1 MIMQHVD
8 PYVPTAATSSPNLG
22 FAVRAEGTVTIN
34 GNSDFD
40 GDPLDL
46 SDDALIYAGNGF
58 TINGR
63 PALPVQLDEF
73 GQPVLDG
80 NGRPLLVEN
89 AVAVSANYSTLNAPN
104 NTYGNLVPPQIVEE
118 QVVGVPDFD
127 TLKAE
132 TLGDQIPAGTTP
144 IDFNPYQNPLNNAAD
159 WAQHFP
165 AGGTPEQPT
174 VVKVSGWGLNIP
186 GGVTIENTV
195 IELENGY
202 LNFNGNGHQL
212 NNVTLVTHN
221 GGMNLGNIQGTD
233 LTILSSQSINMNG
246 GARFGGTSL
255 IATGNNQSIN
265 FNGAT
270 QTTDSDDVLT
280 VISQR
285 DITFNGSTDTRGHF
299 LSVNNFT
306 LNGNSTIYGSIGAK
320 GNVIFN
326 GNATV
331 IGLGPTTPS
340 NTAPT
345 DLALDTPSISEN
357 VAANSVVGQF
367 TTTDP
372 DAGDTFI
379 YSLVPGSGDTDNA
392 AFSIAG
398 DQLQINAAPDFET
411 QDSYSIRVQSI
422 DQGGLSV
429 EKVFTVSIT
438 DINEQPTQ
446 IALSQATVAEQQSTG
461 TVIGQLTSLDP
472 DGGDTHTYELVDDA
486 QGRFQI
492 VGDQLQVADG
502 TLIDFETATEYNLT
516 VRSTDVGGLSHTQA
530 FTITVTDIN
539 EAPTEITLSPNAI
552 LENSPDNSLI
562 GSLSTDDPD
571 QGDTHTYE
579 LVSGTGDTDN
589 AAFTLT
595 DDQLYLQNSPDFE
608 TRSSYSL
615 RIRSTDA
622 AGLSTETVL
631 TVQIDNANEAPT
643 QLLLSN
649 TTVDENS
656 DAGTVIGT
664 FTSLDPDANDTHTYE
679 LVEDIGNH
687 FQIVGDQLQVAPGAI
702 LNFELGTTHDIT
714 VQTTDAGGLSIVQQ
728 LQVTVADVNE
738 APQDITLTPDRV
750 AENEPINT
758 LVGQFNTLDPEATD
772 THTYELVSGTGDT
785 DNGAFT
791 VVGDQLFINDSANFE
806 AQPAFSILVRSTDA
820 SGLSLDKVMTI
831 STTNVNEAP
840 TEIILSADLVAENS
854 SDGTVIGTLS
864 TADPDAGDSHTYSLL
879 EDAGG
884 RFQIV
889 GNQLQVADGSLL
901 NFELATEYTIEIL
914 SADAGG
920 LSRTQ
925 QMVIRLEDI
934 NEAPTDLTLDIGL
947 IPENTPAN
955 TPIGE
960 FRTLDVDAG
969 DSHTYTFVPGIGDTD
984 NDQFLI
990 QGDQLFF
997 QTSPNFEVQDS
1008 YSLRVRTTDQGGEII
1023 DKVFT
1028 VSITDVNEAPTLIT
1042 LSQSQINENSASGTV
1057 IGELGSVDP
1066 ESGDTHTYELVD
1078 DAGGRFQIVD
1088 NQLVI
1093 ASDTL
1098 LDFETNP
1105 SHTVTIRSTDNGQPP
1120 QALEQSLVITVTDVN
1135 EAPIFTS
1142 SPVTNIEANQ
1152 PYTYT
1157 VTTSDPEN
1165 DPLTLSASTL
1175 PSWLTFVDNGD
1186 GTAAV
1191 SGTPTPADLGL
1202 HTFTLTATDDQG
1214 ASSQQT
1220 VVLFTAFELAENNDF
1235 APQETF
1241 SLLIPETPSQLSF
1254 KINPLTFD
1262 ETTVD
1267 AINDAFEVDL
1277 VDDQGQSL
1285 VHTFGQRRGSFFNWT
1300 EGEGVQL
1307 APGVTYD
1314 ETDQTVTLNLKG
1326 VAPGTPAYLA
1336 FRLVNND
1343 GDTTTTVRISDL
1355 TLTDLPSGAT
1365 VPLSPSLP
1373 GQGNAPSTIASL
1385 ASLTDVSPS
1394 VAVEY
1399 QATSF
1404 EPEADLLLTDVVL
1417 RNIGTYGINGP
1428 LVLVVKNISDLNVQ
1442 LREAD
1447 GLTAE
1452 GLPYYD
1458 FTHLLVEGQ
1467 LNPEGVSASQTLVF
1481 ANPDQVQFTYELEIL
1496 ADLNQIPVIE
1506 SNPVAPGQTL
1516 AEGIIG
1522 QPYTYQVQA
1531 TDADGDDL
1539 TYQLLSGP
1547 TGMTIDAQTGLIEWS
1562 PDFLPATDPNTP
1574 VGHHAIQVAVSDG
1587 RGGTTQQSYTLSI
1600 TEPPPNRPPLFTS
1613 DPVVDAYINQLYQY
1627 DANAIDPDNDN
1638 LTFNLI
1644 LGPEGFTIQA
1654 DTGLAEFTPPPV
1666 LVVGDTVLGRI
1677 RIPGDRDEFSFS
1689 GSKGQ
1694 TIFFDA
1700 LQYTGDYRNWNFEVF
1715 SPSGVKVADST
1726 LVGDQFLQLAETGNY
1741 RIAISTDNVQL
1752 GNYGFRVI
1760 DHEQAPVI
1768 PLDTTINGDLGPG
1781 TQSKLYRF
1789 TGNQGQK
1796 LFIDAL
1802 NKSGTFGWTLY
1813 NSSNGAVASSSNFSD
1828 LEVTL
1833 PVSGDYT
1840 LALQGRSGFT
1850 GSASY
1855 SFRVITPDL
1864 ITQPMALDTN
1874 ISGSISEKGEQDI
1887 YTFNGV
1893 AGQQLYFDTMNTTTR
1908 DLKVNVYDPN
1918 GFKITEFDPRF
1929 DLGPHQD
1936 LTLTTD
1942 GQYRVVVDGTNEARG
1957 GYLFRFLDRGAAT
1970 TVNLDADITGNLDN
1984 NYGTTLYQFSLDER
1998 QYIYFDALQG
2008 RGTWTLYS
2016 ANNQPIR
2023 TQSQRNDTEFSLGAG
2038 DYLLAMQGFGS
2049 SNASYG
2055 LRMITPEFVTETL
2068 AIDEVITS
2076 ATVEKGEQDTY
2087 TFTGTVGQQVY
2098 FDALTTD
2105 SGLNNNALI
2114 YDPNGQRLATT
2125 STRADGSPVRLTQD
2139 GQYRL
2144 VIDGST
2150 DRTGGYNFRLL
2161 DRALATEVNLDEDIT
2176 GTVGFNSR
2184 GTHLYRFTL
2193 DEPEYLYFDGLQ
2205 GNGSWTLY
2213 DARGISVES
2222 GSLSSDEE
2230 LSLGKGEYL
2239 IAFQGTNTNANYG
2252 LRITTP
2258 DFVSTVLT
2266 VGETI
2271 TGEIAEKGEQ
2281 DTYTFTGVAGQQLF
2295 FDALGIDP
2303 NLRVSLYDVNGQNRF
2318 NIINQSDLGPD
2329 SFTLTTSGS
2338 YRLVFDGS
2346 GEATGSYQFRLLDK
2360 AAAPEITADTTLNG
2374 TLINSSGADIYRLA
2388 VTERQRFNF
2397 SPIATSVNQ
2406 LTLYSPTGRQVES
2419 QALNSDLDLWLNPGE
2434 YLLAVQGNGS
2444 ASPNYELGIQFLETE
2459 ALPPSTATPLDL
2471 NAVVNGT
2478 ISTTGATQSYI
2489 FTGTAGQ
2496 QLFYDAL
2503 GGSQFRVRLID
2514 PDGTILN
2521 SSSNLDSRRDH
2532 GPNQGFVLA
2541 ADGEYTLTIGERE
2554 TGNYSFRL
2562 WDRAGASTVAVDTDI
2577 TGTIDANGLG
2587 SSLYQFSLSD
2597 TQYVFMDVQS
2607 GNYSWSLYRTNG
2619 QQIIDSNASI
2629 PREFSLGAGDYLL
2642 AVNGRGT
2649 TASYRVNLVT
2659 PDFGSASI
2667 NIGEVVTG
2675 SLAEQGEQDR
2685 FTFTG
2690 VSGQQL
2696 FFDSLGGSA
2705 LPIQLIDPSGR
2716 RLFDAFSNN
2725 DRGPSGGLQLTVD
2738 GEYQLVIDGV
2748 RRQTGNYAFRLL
2760 DQTLATEVD
2769 LDTDITGTF
2778 DNNALGAT
2786 LYTFN
2791 LDQSRYLFFDGLQ
2804 GNGLW
2809 DVYRAN
2815 GQLVTSGATSNNK
2828 EFGLGAGEYLLA
2840 LRGRGTD
2847 ANYTLNIITPE
2858 LVSTPMTL
2866 GQTVSGTIDE
2876 KGEQDTYT
2884 FTGTSG
2890 QQLFFDALGG
2900 SRFRWQLIDPNGK
2913 QMFTSTSTDSRIDR
2927 EPFQGL
2933 VLSTDGTYRLTI
2945 DGYDEGRG
2953 AYSFKVLDR
2962 AAATTIDVDTDILGT
2977 FEPST
2982 QGTTL
2987 YQFNLDQRQ
2996 YVFFDGLQGNANWIL
3011 YSANGQQV
3019 DSSTFSTDEEFWLDE
3034 GNYLLAMQGT
3044 GAEEEYGL
3052 RLITPDLLTTSLSF
3066 GDDISGSI
3074 SEKGEQ
3080 DTYTFEGQAGQKLFF
3095 DAFGGSAFRVKVLDD
3110 TGRQLYDASTSDSR
3124 INRGPD
3130 QGLTLTKSAT
3140 YRLIVDGDG
3149 ENTGDY
3155 GFRLL
3160 DHLSAPILPLDTEV
3174 TGVLD
3179 NNGLGSAAYQF
3190 RANKGERFYLDMG
3203 GGQANNN
3210 WALYGPG
3217 GQQLQSGSLV
3227 DGTTD
3232 DYEFTAQG
3240 NGDYFL
3246 VVQGQGAADP
3256 NYRLKLTESKYDLL
3270 SLTLGE
3276 GAAGSIQNPGDR
3288 DIYSFAGEA
3297 GQSLFFD
3304 TLSGSGLTALLY
3316 GPDRTL
3322 LTSESIDGD
3331 WASFKL
3337 FQTGAYELVIRGDSN
3352 NLGDYSFSLRNREN
3366 ATALP
3371 LDTTI
3376 TGTLE
3381 AAQQANLYQISGYRG
3396 QHLNIDLNTPDPT
3409 AHWTLYGT
3417 NGQSLAS
3424 SANGTDGTLL
3434 LDGVYTLAISGSSP
3448 GLEYSLNL
3456 TDTTPALQNTGLN
3469 TIYTEGGS
3477 TEFTFTATAGTQII
3491 FDGLA
3496 GFRSLNLAQLSNPDG
3511 SVVFRDYS
3519 TQEDT
3524 DIIRLTQT
3532 GTYSVELYN
3541 VNAFG
3546 NQFQLLE
3553 VPASLDAAGINLL
3566 EGSGVTTGTVDRS
3579 SLKIVTIA
3587 GRAGQKL
3594 LFNGIQGNRITAS
3607 LFSPMGTSLFAT
3619 DGAFGFSDQEPV
3631 TLTEDGLYQL
3641 VLHNTSGSEAD
3652 YSFQVLDLSTAPE
3665 INFGQKVN
3673 GILTDGREGAVYQ
3686 LSAKAGQVL
3695 YFDSVRSNGAAASLY
3710 RWQLYNANHQVLFNE
3725 EQRTDASVLIEEDG
3739 PYYLYING
3747 QYATTPFDF
3756 GFQVWAS
3763 DPDVPNIITPG
3774 TGESQDNTDGSL
3786 GTFAVKIQAEDTAG
3800 NSTTQ
3805 SYSLRLWPNQDND
3818 GPIITSTPVTQFG
3831 LADEV
3836 YRYQLT
3842 ANDPEGD
3849 PLVYKLLDA
3858 PLGAVID
3865 QETGELLWYPNTSVT
3880 AGSTTQF
3887 SVQVDDRFGNSDQQ
3901 TFEVDVVGQLG
3912 KIQGVVFSDLN
3923 NNGYRDTSL
3932 VQGDSPDVV
3941 FAIDVSGSTGF
3952 RLVDLTTQ
3960 DISSLD
3966 ETTASILDLELATTI
3981 ALSEQL
3987 IDQGLGDT
3995 AKIGVVLWN
4004 TGGQILDMDLS
4015 QPGIQLYTTPLAD
4028 TNNNGIADLREALE
4042 TVSSGGFTDFTP
4054 GLTTAKGVLDS
4065 LGGDPN
4071 LIFLSDGRGDLDETI
4086 VTEINEAGINLTAF
4100 GIGAGSSLDQ
4110 IQKVDPNAIQI
4121 SNVDELVNI
4130 FSGWDP
4136 RYSVEPLLENIT
4148 VYLDHNNNGV
4158 LDPDE
4163 PYQLTQP
4170 DSGNS
4175 RLGETRYY
4183 YSFENL
4189 LPGTYTVRQVVPNG
4203 YEETNPSSGAFVD
4216 EVTVS
4221 GGEVYEHLFG
4231 LHPISGPANSN
4242 PVFITEAP
4250 TTPLQVGEEFIYR
4263 AIAQDPDA
4271 DPIRYD
4277 LPLAPDGVTIDESG
4291 NITWIPQ
4298 ADQVGTFDVILRVR
4312 DDQGGITLQTFELE
4326 VESNNQAPTFT
4337 SVLDHSQP
4345 QVGKAFQYQA
4355 KAIDA
4360 DGDVLTYELVS
4371 GPSGVTLDSQTGL
4384 LNWTPISSE
4393 LGNRTIQLKALDG
4406 QGGEATQTL
4415 DLRVI
4420 NPLPNQAPTFT
4431 STPRERI
4438 RLGNT
4443 YFYQVNATDADG
4455 DPLSYSLSTAPTG
4468 MALQDNILVWTP
4480 TADQMGEHQVVLSV
4494 DDGQGGVAEQTYT
4507 LTVGN
4512 QLSNAAPTIT
4522 STPNLVTNVEREYQ
4536 YNLTGNDP
4544 DGDLVQWRLVN
4555 GPEGA
4560 VIDPT
4565 SGSLRWQPTVDQL
4578 GAHSLTVELSDAY
4591 GLTTQQTFEVQVN
4604 GANTPPAFLS
4614 TPSTRA
4620 AQDQAYSYQVIAKD
4634 PEQDE
4639 LTYSL
4644 GINPN
4649 GMTIDAQSG
4658 LIQWTPEASQLGV
4671 HEVEV
4676 QVRDSQGA
4684 VSTQT
4689 YQLEVGEAPINQAPT
4704 ITSRPLFQADLQQP
4718 YTYQIE
4724 ATDPEG
4730 GALSYQLL
4738 EGPAGISVDTQTGVL
4753 TWDAPV
4759 AGDHRIVVAAY
4770 DVEGLGAAQGYT
4782 LRALANELPVIRSTP
4797 ETTAFVGGE
4806 YRYDVQAQDPEGGAL
4821 TYELDANAQALGVS
4835 IDEYGRLSWT
4845 PTVDQVGVYPITLT
4859 VTDAAGASVEQ
4870 QFDLTV
4876 QTDDVAP
4883 EVRLVP
4889 SVEPAALGES
4899 VSLFASATDN
4909 VGVNLLS
4916 LTVNGQAVALDANGI
4931 YTFTPD
4937 VVGEVTAIA
4946 TATDAAGNTTQ
4957 TETTFSVLD
4966 LTDVDAPEISLPD
4979 LSGQV
4984 FTAPTEIVG
4993 TVNDDNLVYY
5003 SLSMA
5008 KVGSDDFR
5016 EIFRGSDPVVDGV
5029 LGTFDPSLL
5038 ENDAYTLR
5046 LTAVDA
5052 GGNVVT
5058 QDEIVSVA
5066 DELKLGN
5073 FQLSFTDL
5081 IVPVTGIPISVTR
5094 TYDTLTSNTT
5104 DDFGYGWRLEFR
5116 DTDLRT
5122 SLPKDETF
5130 EQLGVRT
5137 VGFEA
5142 DTRVYITLPGG
5153 QRQGFTFRPRED
5165 SRFNLIAGPTS
5176 ARLFHPEFVAD
5187 DGVTSTLTVEDATL
5201 VRGAGTN
5208 EFFGVNG
5215 EAYNPADG
5223 GFGSVYTLTT
5233 REGIVYKIDGQSGDL
5248 LSVTDTNGNTVTYT
5262 DSAITSSTGQQVTF
5276 ERDAQGR
5283 ITTVTDPEGQQVTY
5297 EYDALGDLVAVTD
5310 REGNVT
5316 QFKYDETQPHYLD
5329 EVIDPLGR
5337 SGAKNEY
5344 DENGRLQKLINV
5356 YGQSV
5361 NITYDI
5367 NSSTQTVA
5375 DQLGYTTTYV
5385 YDERGNVTQEV
5396 DSQGGITLRTY
5407 DEDNNML
5414 SETDADGVTAT
5425 YTYDENRNLLT
5436 VEDEAGQITRMA
5448 YDSRGRTTQ
5457 IVSPTG
5463 LTVNAT
5469 YDSRGNLIESVGT
5482 DGLTSTYSYNAYGQL
5497 RFQTSPDGQ
5506 VTEYDYDRYGNPTKM
5521 VDSRG
5526 NVVNSAYDQN
5536 GRLNE
5541 STSTFE
5547 LNGQTYNLGLSY
5559 TYDSEGRV
5567 TQSQNSRGHTQSST
5581 FDDLGRITSMTDFL
5595 GNVTTYRH
5603 DIQTADLGTLLGVGT
5618 DNRSVIT
5625 RVDSIT
5631 MPDNT
5636 PADSSDNPVVIRK
5649 YDQAN
5654 RLIAEIGP
5662 TGLETR
5668 YIYDSLGR
5676 LIETVLPDE
5685 TPDNWNDNPRL
5696 YREFTAAGRLSGQ
5709 TDVFGNWE
5717 RYTYNE
5723 LGQLTVTQDVL
5734 NNLTSYTYTQGGQ
5747 IASITD
5753 PRNRTTQYLYDAK
5766 ARLEEVQYFDDSRY
5780 QWTYDDLGRVKTE
5793 TNELNQT
5800 TTYEYDD
5807 FSQVSAVINAL
5818 NERVEFEYDHRRNLV
5833 QVMDGLNQST
5843 RYQYDE
5849 YDNHVTTTFHNG
5861 DTVTRGYD
5869 FYNRLTSVTDE
5880 RQFTTHYR
5888 YDNLSQLTEIEQPN
5902 QAKTQY
5908 TYDNLGRLTAM
5919 QDANQNTT
5927 QFEYDAFSRVIADIL
5942 PMGQRNQSVYNKYGQ
5957 MVAATDFNGDTISY
5971 AYDQYGRLDR
5981 KTFSDTRVSPV
5992 SYTYDSVTSQLITV
6006 TDDRGV
6012 TSYDYDE
6019 RDRLSQITQ
6028 PDTQFVR
6035 YDYDVLSNIT
6045 SLTTNAGTTTYGY
6058 DALNRLDTVLDG
6070 TRLLADYDYDAAGNH
6085 IRTTFANQSVETRGY
6100 DSRNRLTSVTAKNV
6114 VGTVFSSF
6122 TYELDAAGNRIK
6134 MTEHDGRVVEYQ
6146 YDDLNRLTQES
6157 ITDARLGDRTFD
6169 YVYDLAGNRLSKADS
6184 VEGLTSYAYDR
6195 NNRLTQ
6201 TVLGD
6206 QITQFNYDSNG
6217 SMVRRSD
6224 GTTTT
6229 DYDWINDGENRL
6241 IGVTISNGT
6250 TQSETQYTYDAFG
6263 ERVTTIVDGVRT
6275 NYLSAPIWNLPEV
6288 LMEYD
6293 KSGQITADYT
6303 HGMGTLRSRRDNREV
6318 FHHTDGLGST
6328 RALTDVVGL
6337 VTDRYTYDAYG
6348 SLLEHQG
6355 TFGNSFQFAGE
6366 QRDSSTNLD
6375 YLRARYYDASLGQF
6389 ISADPFAGSLTD
6401 PMSLHNYQ
6409 YAHANPVRYT
6419 DPSGYVTWSEVGA
6432 AITLTAKLALTTSV
6446 RVGAYYILGGA
6457 IQGRN
6462 VLQMFGDFGAGFAN
6476 GISGGMITE
6485 TYEAWTGQPIQPK
6498 DGFLTNLGLVAGTS
6512 ASILAGTQ
6520 FATWATTAVGTLKWV
6535 GIVGGAT
6542 DLGFDLYGAATAT
6555 QKSYN
6560 AAQDGWQW
6568 EDNLNLLGYVPF
6580 VLKGVSRVIAGA
6592 KAVKNS
6598 KFDTPDTS
6606 LKNLEDT
6613 QVRAGNTLPE
6623 GRKSPLQGS
6632 GGCFTA
6638 GTEILTTEGIKS
6650 IEDIQVGD
6658 WVIADDPTTP
6668 GETEK
6673 RQVLSAYE
6681 REAKSLIDI
6690 YVDGE
6695 VISATEEHPV
6705 WVVGKGWVEP
6715 KDLQVG
6721 DLLQQEDG
6729 RAVDVERVEKREGDF
6744 KVYNFRVEGI
6754 PTYFVS
6760 ELGIL
6765 VHNNTTNCPD
6775 DDMWDALDEFDR
6787 SYEPSEELIGIANG
6801 HSWRDHHLEF
6811 PDLNTPEE
6819 FARHLQDVQKS
6830 PIKKVLLDDN
6840 NVPRG
6845 TAYLDENSGT
6855 ILITHPSGPDGGTA
6869 FRPAAKK
6876 LDPREVFD
6884 NL

>member
-1 MIMQHVD
+1 MSNGRSHSGGIGGGLVPEEGFLGSSLLEQADLLGDFTNLDVMLGLSWGGPSASGSGFPDLSRFGLQSAAPIQAPPSTIIPNSGGVTPSIPASTTLPQFNTLPADALTGTTQGPLVGTPTTTNFSLQSSPSPVSTTATPPSPAGTPEERVLVVD
-8 PYVPTAATSSPNLG
+8 PYVPIANATGPQLG

-118 QVVGVPDFD
+118 QVVEIPGFD
-127 TLKAE
+127 TLKSE
-132 TLGDQIPAGTTP
+132 TLGDQIPPGTTP

-270 QTTDSDDVLT
+270 QTTDSDDILT

-340 NTAPT
+340 NAAPT
-345 DLALDTPSISEN
+345 DLTLDTSSISEN
-357 VAANSVVGQF
+357 VTANSVVGQL

-372 DAGDTFI
+372 DAGDTFT
-379 YSLVPGSGDTDNA
+379 YSLIPGSGDTDNT
-392 AFSIAG
+392 AFSIVG
-398 DQLQINAAPDFET
+398 DQLQINATPDFET
-411 QDSYSIRVQSI
+411 QDSYSIRVQSS

-472 DGGDTHTYELVDDA
+472 DGGDTHTYDLVDDA

-516 VRSTDVGGLSHTQA
+516 VRSTDAGGLSHTQD

-562 GSLSTDDPD
+562 GSLTTDDPD

-595 DDQLYLQNSPDFE
+595 GDQLFLQNSPNFE
-608 TRSSYSL
+608 TQSSYSL
-615 RIRSTDA
+615 RVRSTDA
-622 AGLSTETVL
+622 DGLSTEKVL

-649 TTVDENS
+649 TTVEENS

-664 FTSLDPDANDTHTYE
+664 FTSQDPDANDTHTYE
-679 LVEDIGNH
+679 LVEDVGNH

-702 LNFELGTTHDIT
+702 LNFERETTHTIT
-714 VQTTDAGGLSIVQQ
+714 VRTTDAGGLSTTQQ
-728 LQVTVADVNE
+728 IQITVADVNE
-738 APQDITLTPDRV
+738 APQDITLTPDQV
-750 AENEPINT
+750 AENEPVNT
-758 LVGQFNTLDPEATD
+758 LVGQFDTLDPEATD

-791 VVGDQLFINDSANFE
+791 IVGDQLFINDSANFE
-806 AQPAFSILVRSTDA
+806 TQPAFSILVRSTDA

-831 STTNVNEAP
+831 RTTNVNEAP
-840 TEIILSADLVAENS
+840 TQITLSADLVAENS
-854 SDGTVIGTLS
+854 SDGTIIGTLN
-864 TADPDAGDSHTYSLL
+864 TTDPDAGDSHTYSLL

-884 RFQIV
+884 RFQII
-889 GNQLQVADGSLL
+889 GNQLQVADGALL

-990 QGDQLFF
+990 QGDQLLF

-1008 YSLRVRTTDQGGEII
+1008 YSLRVRTTDQGGEIL
-1023 DKVFT
+1023 DQVFT
-1028 VSITDVNEAPTLIT
+1028 VSITDINEAPTSIT
-1042 LSQSQINENSASGTV
+1042 LSQTQVNENSASGTV
-1057 IGELGSVDP
+1057 IGELSSVDP
-1066 ESGDTHTYELVD
+1066 ETGDTHTYELVD

-1088 NQLVI
+1088 NQLII
-1093 ASDTL
+1093 APDVL

-1186 GTAAV
+1186 GTATV

-1202 HTFTLTATDDQG
+1202 HTFTLTATDDEG

-1262 ETTVD
+1262 ESTVD

-1326 VAPGTPAYLA
+1326 IAPGTPAYLA

-1399 QATSF
+1399 QGTSF
-1404 EPEADLLLTDVVL
+1404 DTESDLLMTDVVL

-1428 LVLVVKNISDLNVQ
+1428 LILVVKNISDLNVQ

-1447 GLTAE
+1447 GLTAD

-1496 ADLNQIPVIE
+1496 ADLNQLPVIE

-1522 QPYTYQVQA
+1522 QPYTYQVRA

-1562 PDFLPATDPNTP
+1562 PDFLLATDPNTD

-1627 DANAIDPDNDN
+1627 DANAIDPDNDD

-1715 SPSGVKVADST
+1715 SPSGVKVTDST

-1768 PLDTTINGDLGPG
+1768 PLDTTISGDLGPG

-1833 PVSGDYT
+1833 PVAGDYT

-1864 ITQPMALDTN
+1864 ITQSMALDTN

-1887 YTFNGV
+1887 YTFTGV
-1893 AGQQLYFDTMNTTTR
+1893 AGQQLYFDTLNTTTR
-1908 DLKVNVYDPN
+1908 SLRINVYDPN
-1918 GFKITEFDPRF
+1918 GNLITEFDPRG
-1929 DLGPHQD
+1929 DRGPHQD

-1942 GQYRVVVDGTNEARG
+1942 GQYRVVVDGTREALG
-1957 GYLFRFLDRGAAT
+1957 SYLFRFLDRGTAT
-1970 TVNLDADITGNLDN
+1970 AVNLDVDITGTLDN
-1984 NYGTTLYQFSLDER
+1984 SYGTTLYQFSLDER

-2016 ANNQPIR
+2016 ANGQLIR
-2023 TQSQRNDTEFSLGAG
+2023 TQSQRNDTEFAIGAG

-2055 LRMITPEFVTETL
+2055 LRMITPEFVTESIV
-2068 AIDEVITS
+2068 IDEVIS
-2076 ATVEKGEQDTY
+2076 GATVEKGEQDTF
-2087 TFTGTVGQQVY
+2087 TFTGTAGQQVY

-2114 YDPNGQRLATT
+2114 YDPNGQQLTND

-2144 VIDGST
+2144 VIDGSGE
-2150 DRTGGYNFRLL
+2150 RTGGYNFRLL

-2176 GTVGFNSR
+2176 GTVDFSAR

-2193 DEPEYLYFDGLQ
+2193 DESQYLYFDGLQ

-2222 GSLSSDEE
+2222 GSLGSDEE
-2230 LSLGKGEYL
+2230 LSLGAGEYL

-2258 DFVSTVLT
+2258 DFVSTALT

-2271 TGEIAEKGEQ
+2271 TGELVEKGER

-2318 NIINQSDLGPD
+2318 NIINQSDLGPN
-2329 SFTLTTSGS
+2329 SFILTTSGS
-2338 YRLVFDGS
+2338 YRLVLDGS

-2360 AAAPEITADTTLNG
+2360 ATAPQITADTTLNG
-2374 TLINSSGADIYRLA
+2374 TLINSSGADIYRLS

-2397 SPIATSVNQ
+2397 SPLATSTNQ
-2406 LTLYSPTGRQVES
+2406 LTLYGPTGRQIET

-2434 YLLAVQGNGS
+2434 HLLVVQGNGS

-2459 ALPPSTATPLDL
+2459 VLPPNTATPLDL

-2478 ISTTGATQSYI
+2478 INTSGATQSYR

-2514 PDGTILN
+2514 PDGNILN
-2521 SSSNLDSRRDH
+2521 SSSNLDSRRDY

-2541 ADGEYTLTIGERE
+2541 TDGEYTLTIGERE

-2562 WDRAGASTVAVDTDI
+2562 WDRANASTVAVDTDI

-2619 QQIIDSNASI
+2619 QQVIDSDASI
-2629 PREFSLGAGDYLL
+2629 LREFSLGAGDYLL
-2642 AVNGRGT
+2642 AVNGKGT

-2659 PDFGSASI
+2659 PDFGTASI

-2675 SLAEQGEQDR
+2675 TLAEQGEQDR

-2690 VSGQQL
+2690 VAGQQL
-2696 FFDSLGGSA
+2696 FFDSLGGSE
-2705 LPIQLIDPSGR
+2705 LPIQLIGPSGR
-2716 RLFDAFSNN
+2716 QLFDARTNN

-2738 GEYQLVIDGV
+2738 GEYQLVIDGTG
-2748 RRQTGNYAFRLL
+2748 RQTGSYIFRLL
-2760 DQTLATEVD
+2760 DQTLSTAVD

-2866 GQTVSGTIDE
+2866 GETVSGTIVE

-2884 FTGTSG
+2884 FTGTAG

-2900 SRFRWQLIDPNGK
+2900 GRFRWQLTDPNGQ
-2913 QMFTSTSTDSRIDR
+2913 QMFTSTNTDSRIDR

-2953 AYSFKVLDR
+2953 AYSFRVLDK
-2962 AAATTIDVDTDILGT
+2962 AAATTVDVDTDILGT

-2982 QGTTL
+2982 QGTRL

-2996 YVFFDGLQGNANWIL
+2996 YIFFDGLQGNANWIL
-3011 YSANGQQV
+3011 YSDNGQKV
-3019 DSSTFSTDEEFWLDE
+3019 DSSTFSTDEEFWLDA

-3044 GAEEEYGL
+3044 GAEADYGL
-3052 RLITPDLLTTSLSF
+3052 RLITPDLLSSALSF
-3066 GDDISGSI
+3066 GDDIAGSI

-3095 DAFGGSAFRVKVLDD
+3095 DALGGSAFRVKVLDD
-3110 TGRQLYDASTSDSR
+3110 TGRQLYDSSTSDSR
-3124 INRGPD
+3124 NNRGPN
-3130 QGLTLTKSAT
+3130 QGLTLTKDGT
-3140 YRLIVDGDG
+3140 YRLIVDGEG
-3149 ENTGDY
+3149 ENTGNY

-3160 DHLSAPILPLDTEV
+3160 DHSSAPVLPLDTEI

-3179 NNGLGSAAYQF
+3179 SNGLGSAAYQF
-3190 RANKGERFYLDMG
+3190 RANKGERLYLDLG

-3217 GQQLQSGSLV
+3217 GQQLQTGSLV

-3232 DYEFTAQG
+3232 DYEFMAPG

-3246 VVQGQGAADP
+3246 VVQGQGATDP
-3256 NYRLKLTESKYDLL
+3256 SYRLKLTTAKYDLL
-3270 SLTLGE
+3270 SLTPGE
-3276 GAAGSIQNPGDR
+3276 VAVGSIQNPGDR
-3288 DIYSFAGEA
+3288 DIYAFTGES

-3304 TLSGSGLTALLY
+3304 ALSNIAGLTAQLY
-3316 GPDRTL
+3316 APDRSL
-3322 LTSESIDGD
+3322 LTTQAIDAD
-3331 WASFKL
+3331 WASFQL
-3337 FQTGAYELVIRGDSN
+3337 SQSGTYELVIRGDRTST
-3352 NLGDYSFSLRNREN
+3352 GDYSFVLDNRGSA
-3366 ATALP
+3366 ATLF
-3371 LDTTI
+3371 LDTPI
-3376 TGTLE
+3376 SGTLE
-3381 AAQQANLYQISGYRG
+3381 SAQQANLYQITGSRG
-3396 QHLNIDLNTPDPT
+3396 QHFAIDLNAPGDNT
-3409 AHWTLYGT
+3409 AQWVLYGPD
-3417 NGQSLAS
+3417 GQSLATS
-3424 SANGTDGTLL
+3424 VTGNAVLPI
-3434 LDGVYTLAISGSSP
+3434 DGVYTLAISGSNTAVD
-3448 GLEYSLNL
+3448 YSLNL
-3456 TDTTPALQNTGLN
+3456 TDITPAIQNSGFN
-3469 TIYTEGGS
+3469 TIYTGGVS
-3477 TEFTFTATAGTQII
+3477 GSDVDSYTFTATAGTQII
-3491 FDGLA
+3491 FDGQTNS
-3496 GFRSLNLAQLSNPDG
+3496 GFASLTRLRNPDG
-3511 SVVFRDYS
+3511 SLIFNTFSANDDS
-3519 TQEDT
+3519 SL
-3524 DIIRLTQT
+3524 IRLTQS
-3532 GTYSVELYN
+3532 GTYTVELYR
-3541 VNAFG
+3541 G
-3546 NQFQLLE
+3546 NGTFAGGGYTFQVLE
-3553 VPASLDAAGINLL
+3553 VPNSLDAPGVNLL
-3566 EGSGVTTGTVDRS
+3566 ESSGVTTGTIAPNT
-3579 SLKIVTIA
+3579 LKILTLE
-3587 GRAGQKL
+3587 GRPGQQ
-3594 LFNGIQGNRITAS
+3594 LFYNGIRGGGAT
-3607 LFSPMGTSLFAT
+3607 LYSPLGTPLFAT
-3619 DGAFGFSDQEPV
+3619 ASNSGVADEGPF
-3631 TLTEDGLYQL
+3631 TLTEVGTYQL
-3641 VLHNTSGSEAD
+3641 VLQNPFASTID
-3652 YSFQVLDLSTAPE
+3652 YSFQLLDLAGAPE
-3665 INFGQKVN
+3665 IKVGQTVN
-3673 GILTDGREGAVYQ
+3673 GILADGREGAVYQ

-3695 YFDSVRSNGAAASLY
+3695 YFDSLRSITRGLPSTY
-3710 RWQLYNANHQVLFNE
+3710 RWQLYNSDHQVLFNQ
-3725 EQRTDASVLIEEDG
+3725 EQRRDSSVVITEDG
-3739 PYYLYING
+3739 PYYLHIQG
-3747 QYATTPFDF
+3747 QNFSSSLDY

-3763 DPDVPNIITPG
+3763 DPDVPNVITPG
-3774 TGESQDNTDGSL
+3774 TGEVNNSVDGSL

-3805 SYSLRLWPNQDND
+3805 SYSLRLWPNPENG

-3831 LADEV
+3831 LADQV

-3842 ANDPEGD
+3842 ANDPDGD

-3880 AGSTTQF
+3880 AGSSAQF
-3887 SVQVDDRFGNSDQQ
+3887 SLLVEDRFGNSDQQ
-3901 TFEVDVVGQLG
+3901 TFAVDVAGQLG
-3912 KIQGVVFSDLN
+3912 KIQGAVFADLN
-3923 NNGYRDTSL
+3923 NNGYRDTTL
-3932 VQGDSPDVV
+3932 VQGDTPDIV
-3941 FAIDVSGSTGF
+3941 FAIDTSGSAGY
-3952 RLVDLTTQ
+3952 RMVDLTTQ
-3960 DISSLD
+3960 DVSSLSD
-3966 ETTASILDLELATTI
+3966 TTASILDLELATAI

-3987 IDQGLGDT
+3987 IAQGRGD

-4004 TGGQILDMDLS
+4004 EGASTLDMDLT
-4015 QPGIQLYTTPLAD
+4015 QPGKQLYTTPLAD
-4028 TNNNGIADLREALE
+4028 TNNNGILDLREALQ
-4042 TVSSGGFTDFTP
+4042 TVSNSGNGTLFDA
-4054 GLTTAKGVLDS
+4054 GLSTAKGVLDS
-4065 LGGDPN
+4065 LDGDAN
-4071 LIFLSDGRGDLDETI
+4071 LIFLSDGYGQLDETI
-4086 VTEINEAGINLTAF
+4086 VTAIREAGINLTAF
-4100 GIGAGSSLDQ
+4100 GIGAGAGLEQ
-4110 IQKVDPNAIQI
+4110 LQKVDPNAVKIT
-4121 SNVDELVNI
+4121 NVDELVDV
-4130 FSGWDP
+4130 FSGWDE
-4136 RYSVEPLLENIT
+4136 RFSTEPFLDNIT

-4170 DSGNS
+4170 DTSNS
-4175 RLGETRYY
+4175 RLGETRYF

-4189 LPGTYTVRQVVPNG
+4189 LPGTYTVRQVEPNG
-4203 YEETNPSSGAFVD
+4203 YEESNPSSGSFVD

-4250 TTPLQVGEEFIYR
+4250 TTPLQVGDEFIYR

-4291 NITWIPQ
+4291 NLTWIPQ

-4337 SVLDHSQP
+4337 SVLEHSQP

-4355 KAIDA
+4355 KAVDA

-4371 GPSGVTLDSQTGL
+4371 SPSGVTLDSQTGL

-4406 QGGEATQTL
+4406 QGGEAIQTL

-4455 DPLSYSLSTAPTG
+4455 DPLSYSLTTAPTG
-4468 MALQDNILVWTP
+4468 MAFQDNILVWTP
-4480 TADQMGEHQVVLSV
+4480 TTDQMGEHQVVLSV

-4512 QLSNAAPTIT
+4512 QLSNAAPEIT

-4536 YNLTGNDP
+4536 YNLTGSDP

-4555 GPEGA
+4555 GPEGV

-4578 GAHSLTVELSDAY
+4578 GAHTLIVELSDAY
-4591 GLTTQQTFEVQVN
+4591 GLSTQQTFEVQVN

-4639 LTYSL
+4639 LTYNL
-4644 GINPN
+4644 GINPA
-4649 GMTIDAQSG
+4649 GMTIDAQTG

-4676 QVRDSQGA
+4676 QVRDSQGS

-4689 YQLEVGEAPINQAPT
+4689 YQLEVGEALINQAPT

-4738 EGPAGISVDTQTGVL
+4738 EGPAGISVDAQTGVL

-4770 DVEGLGAAQGYT
+4770 DAEGLGAAQGYT
-4782 LRALANELPVIRSTP
+4782 LRALANELPVIQSTP
-4797 ETTAFVGGE
+4797 ETTAFVGGK

-4821 TYELDANAQALGVS
+4821 TYELDANAQTLGVS
-4835 IDEYGRLSWT
+4835 IDEYGRISWT
-4845 PTVDQVGVYPITLT
+4845 PTADQVGVYPITLT

-4883 EVRLVP
+4883 QVRLVP

-4916 LTVNGQAVALDANGI
+4916 LTVNGQAVAIDANGI

-4937 VVGEVTAIA
+4937 AVGEVTAIA
-4946 TATDAAGNTTQ
+4946 TARDAAGNTTQ

-4966 LTDVDAPEISLPD
+4966 FTDVDAPEISLPD
-4979 LSGQV
+4979 LRGQV

-5003 SLSMA
+5003 SLSVA
-5008 KVGSDDFR
+5008 KVGSDEFR

-5046 LTAVDA
+5046 LTAIDA

-5058 QDEIVSVA
+5058 QDEVVTVA
-5066 DELKLGN
+5066 GELKLGN

-5081 IVPVTGIPISVTR
+5081 TIPVTGIPISVTR

-5122 SLPKDETF
+5122 SLPQDETF
-5130 EQLGVRT
+5130 EQLGIRT
-5137 VGFEA
+5137 VGFET

-5201 VRGAGTN
+5201 VRGTGTN

-5233 REGIVYKIDGQSGDL
+5233 KEGIVYKIDGQSGDL
-5248 LSVTDTNGNTVTYT
+5248 QSVTDTNGNTLTYT
-5262 DSAITSSTGQQVTF
+5262 DGGIFSDAGPSVLFERNAQGQITQVT
-5276 ERDAQGR
+5276 DAS
-5283 ITTVTDPEGQQVTY
+5283 GQHITY
-5297 EYDALGDLVAVTD
+5297 EYDDLGDLVAVTD
-5310 REGNVT
+5310 REGNT
-5316 QFKYDETQPHYLD
+5316 TRFGYDDNRVHYLD
-5329 EVIDPLGR
+5329 EIIDPLGR
-5337 SGAKNEY
+5337 SGTRSEYNSDGRLSKLIDVNGEALEFTYDPNNSIQEVKDVYGVSTFYEY
-5344 DENGRLQKLINV
+5344 DQ
-5356 YGQSV
+5356 
-5361 NITYDI
+5361 
-5367 NSSTQTVA
+5367 
-5375 DQLGYTTTYV
+5375 
-5385 YDERGNVTQEV
+5385 RGNVVSTV
-5396 DSQGGITLRTY
+5396 DAYGTRVNRDY
-5407 DEDNNML
+5407 DEDNNLIRETIISEETGPEGYTTEIVYTDEGQVL
-5414 SETDADGVTAT
+5414 SGTNVLNQEFRN
-5425 YTYDENRNLLT
+5425 TYDSDGNLLT
-5436 VEDEAGQITRMA
+5436 TTNALGQ
-5448 YDSRGRTTQ
+5448 
-5457 IVSPTG
+5457 
-5463 LTVNAT
+5463 TVT
-5469 YDSRGNLIESVGT
+5469 YT
-5482 DGLTSTYSYNAYGQL
+5482 
-5497 RFQTSPDGQ
+5497 
-5506 VTEYDYDRYGNPTKM
+5506 YDRYGNPTSVTDAAQRRSEYE
-5521 VDSRG
+5521 VDARG
-5526 NVVNSAYDQN
+5526 NIVSILNVEQNRSHFEYDVNGNLTRSVDVLGNETLFTYDQN
-5536 GRLNE
+5536 GNRTSRTQTVNKADG
-5541 STSTFE
+5541 STEEITTTW
-5547 LNGQTYNLGLSY
+5547 TYNSNNQLLKLTNAEGAIFSYEYNGSGYLAAFVDALGNRTEY
-5559 TYDSEGRV
+5559 IYDDKDQLVETIYADDTPDDNSDNLRSITLYDRGGRTRAAIDPAGRV
-5567 TQSQNSRGHTQSST
+5567 THFVYDILGRPTEVIYPQGSETLEQLLGAIAPGQTLESVDWADILYPDDPPAFLADNPRRQWEYFPDGKVKAEIDERGH
-5581 FDDLGRITSMTDFL
+5581 R
-5595 GNVTTYRH
+5595 VEYR
-5603 DIQTADLGTLLGVGT
+5603 
-5618 DNRSVIT
+5618 
-5625 RVDSIT
+5625 
-5631 MPDNT
+5631 
-5636 PADSSDNPVVIRK
+5636 
-5649 YDQAN
+5649 YD
-5654 RLIAEIGP
+5654 E
-5662 TGLETR
+5662 
-5668 YIYDSLGR
+5668 LGR
-5676 LIETVLPDE
+5676 LIETILPDE
-5685 TPDNWNDNPRL
+5685 TPDTLADNSRLTAEYDAIGQLIQTTDPLGQTTRYAYDDAGQVTQTQFADGTSVSATYNLLGLQTSITDQESNTTL
-5696 YREFTAAGRLSGQ
+5696 YRYDGLGRLLEIE
-5709 TDVFGNWE
+5709 DA
-5717 RYTYNE
+5717 
-5723 LGQLTVTQDVL
+5723 L
-5734 NNLTSYTYTQGGQ
+5734 
-5747 IASITD
+5747 ASITRYD
-5753 PRNRTTQYLYDAK
+5753 YDEVGRRT
-5766 ARLEEVQYFDDSRY
+5766 S
-5780 QWTYDDLGRVKTE
+5780 
-5793 TNELNQT
+5793 T
-5800 TTYEYDD
+5800 T
-5807 FSQVSAVINAL
+5807 NAL
-5818 NERVEFEYDHRRNLV
+5818 D
-5833 QVMDGLNQST
+5833 QVT
-5843 RYQYDE
+5843 RYDYDK
-5849 YDNHVTTTFHNG
+5849 VGRRTG
-5861 DTVTRGYD
+5861 
-5869 FYNRLTSVTDE
+5869 
-5880 RQFTTHYR
+5880 
-5888 YDNLSQLTEIEQPN
+5888 IE
-5902 QAKTQY
+5902 
-5908 TYDNLGRLTAM
+5908 
-5919 QDANQNTT
+5919 
-5927 QFEYDAFSRVIADIL
+5927 L
-5942 PMGQRNQSVYNKYGQ
+5942 PEGQE
-5957 MVAATDFNGDTISY
+5957 ASY
-5971 AYDQYGRLDR
+5971 AYDANGNLEAYTDFAG
-5981 KTFSDTRVSPV
+5981 KTQE
-5992 SYTYDSVTSQLITV
+5992 YDYDALNQLISIAFANDPTQEFTYTATGLIETI
-6006 TDDRGV
+6006 TDGRGV
-6012 TSYDYDE
+6012 TQFAYDE
-6019 RDRLSQITQ
+6019 RDRLIARTDPNGPYISPGGPTIQYT
-6028 PDTQFVR
+6028 
-6035 YDYDVLSNIT
+6035 YDDSSNRT
-6045 SLTTNAGTTTYGY
+6045 SVQTPNGTTTYGF
-6058 DALNRLDTVLDG
+6058 DAQNRLNSVIDRDGLETTYRYDLASRLVETVLP
-6070 TRLLADYDYDAAGNH
+6070 
-6085 IRTTFANQSVETRGY
+6085 NQVIERR
-6100 DSRNRLTSVTAKNV
+6100 D
-6114 VGTVFSSF
+6114 
-6122 TYELDAAGNRIK
+6122 
-6134 MTEHDGRVVEYQ
+6134 
-6146 YDDLNRLTQES
+6146 YDDLNRLTHLSTVRRDEVTGEETLITSFEYSLNKIGHRLQITES
-6157 ITDARLGDRTFD
+6157 TGRVVSYEYDQLYRLTKETISDPNDSTNDGRFTEYELDAL
-6169 YVYDLAGNRLSKADS
+6169 GNRLSRIDS
-6184 VEGLTSYAYDR
+6184 LEGETTYTYNQNNQLLTEVHRQGDVIEEEIVYAYDDNGNLLSKTVNDTAVTTYR
-6195 NNRLTQ
+6195 WNDQNRL
-6201 TVLGD
+6201 VEVELPNGD
-6206 QITQFNYDSNG
+6206 SISFVYDTAGIQVSRTLNGETTTFIIDSNRPYAQVIESLDDQTLLEFKTFG
-6217 SMVRRSD
+6217 IDLISQSD
-6224 GTTTT
+6224 
-6229 DYDWINDGENRL
+6229 E
-6241 IGVTISNGT
+6241 NGT
-6250 TQSETQYTYDAFG
+6250 IYF
-6263 ERVTTIVDGVRT
+6263 
-6275 NYLSAPIWNLPEV
+6275 
-6288 LMEYD
+6288 
-6293 KSGQITADYT
+6293 
-6303 HGMGTLRSRRDNREV
+6303 
-6318 FHHTDGLGST
+6318 HTDGLGST
-6328 RALTDVVGL
+6328 RAITDANGEVQDRFNYNAFGELLTTENNSDVDNLFTGEQ
-6337 VTDRYTYDAYG
+6337 YDAELG
-6348 SLLEHQG
+6348 LQ
-6355 TFGNSFQFAGE
+6355 
-6366 QRDSSTNLD
+6366 
-6375 YLRARYYDASLGQF
+6375 YLRQRYYDPSTGRF
-6389 ISADPFAGSLTD
+6389 ISQDAFEGFLDDPITQNRFL
-6401 PMSLHNYQ
+6401 
-6409 YAHANPVRYT
+6409 YANANPVTYT
-6419 DPSGYVTWSEVGA
+6419 DPSGFASIADLQATITGIGIFAKTALSNNVG
-6432 AITLTAKLALTTSV
+6432 
-6446 RVGAYYILGGA
+6446 RVVFGASLGVFN
-6457 IQGRN
+6457 N
-6462 VLQMFGDFGAGFAN
+6462 VLGKVAN
-6476 GISGGMITE
+6476 GDDISVPE
-6485 TYEAWTGQPIQPK
+6485 LLLA
-6498 DGFLTNLGLVAGTS
+6498 AGT
-6512 ASILAGTQ
+6512 
-6520 FATWATTAVGTLKWV
+6520 
-6535 GIVGGAT
+6535 GA
-6542 DLGFDLYGAATAT
+6542 
-6555 QKSYN
+6555 
-6560 AAQDGWQW
+6560 
-6568 EDNLNLLGYVPF
+6568 LLGYVVPPIVAGAPKLAVVGISVGISVANAQSSLRTLHEAF
-6580 VLKGVSRVIAGA
+6580 NDPNSTAIRKTAALLQAAISLVSLQQTIAGLIPGDPSND
-6592 KAVKNS
+6592 VGSPNEGVGEGDTNS
-6598 KFDTPDTS
+6598 TNPQRQLPPSENSPISPQRQLPPSNGTSQTADFPTNPGQTNHIFDNRPGHLIDTPSNRVLLRDVANDSATT
-6606 LKNLEDT
+6606 LGTD
-6613 QVRAGNTLPE
+6613 RFGNTWSARNLPD
-6623 GRKSPLQGS
+6623 GRQVWVRTRNGVITN
-6632 GGCFTA
+6632 GG
-6638 GTEILTTEGIKS
+6638 
-6650 IEDIQVGD
+6650 VN
-6658 WVIADDPTTP
+6658 TTP
-6668 GETEK
+6668 
-6673 RQVLSAYE
+6673 
-6681 REAKSLIDI
+6681 
-6690 YVDGE
+6690 
-6695 VISATEEHPV
+6695 
-6705 WVVGKGWVEP
+6705 
-6715 KDLQVG
+6715 
-6721 DLLQQEDG
+6721 
-6729 RAVDVERVEKREGDF
+6729 
-6744 KVYNFRVEGI
+6744 
-6754 PTYFVS
+6754 
-6760 ELGIL
+6760 
-6765 VHNNTTNCPD
+6765 
-6775 DDMWDALDEFDR
+6775 R
-6787 SYEPSEELIGIANG
+6787 SFNPQTG
-6801 HSWRDHHLEF
+6801 
-6811 PDLNTPEE
+6811 LNQSTRP
-6819 FARHLQDVQKS
+6819 Q
-6830 PIKKVLLDDN
+6830 
-6840 NVPRG
+6840 RG
-6845 TAYLDENSGT
+6845 N
-6855 ILITHPSGPDGGTA
+6855 
-6869 FRPAAKK
+6869 
-6876 LDPREVFD
+6876 
-6884 NL
+6884 

>member
-1 MIMQHVD
+1 MSNGRSHSGGIGGGLVPEEGFLGSSLLEQADLLGDFTNLDVMLGLSWGGPSASGSGFPDPSRFGLQSAAPIQAPPSTIIPNSGGVTPSLPTPTTLPQFSTLTGDALTGTTQGPLVGTPTTTNFSLQTSPSPASSTPTSPSGTPEERVLVVD
-8 PYVPTAATSSPNLG
+8 PYVPTANATGPQLG

-118 QVVGVPDFD
+118 QVVEIPGFD
-127 TLKAE
+127 TLKSE
-132 TLGDQIPAGTTP
+132 TLADQIPAGTTP

-165 AGGTPEQPT
+165 PGGTPEQPT

-270 QTTDSDDVLT
+270 QTTDSDDILT

-345 DLALDTPSISEN
+345 DLALDTSSISEN
-357 VAANSVVGQF
+357 VVANSVVGQF

-372 DAGDTFI
+372 DAGDTFS
-379 YSLVPGSGDTDNA
+379 YSLISGSGDTDNA
-392 AFSIAG
+392 AFSIVD
-398 DQLQINAAPDFET
+398 DQLQINDAPDFET

-429 EKVFTVSIT
+429 EKVFTVNVT
-438 DINEQPTQ
+438 DLNEQPTQ

-472 DGGDTHTYELVDDA
+472 DSGDTHSYELVDDA

-516 VRSTDVGGLSHTQA
+516 VRSTDAGGLSHTQD

-552 LENSPDNSLI
+552 PENSPANSLI

-579 LVSGTGDTDN
+579 LVTGAGDTDN

-595 DDQLYLQNSPDFE
+595 DDQLYLQTSPDYE
-608 TRSSYSL
+608 TQSSYSL
-615 RIRSTDA
+615 RVRSTDA
-622 AGLSTETVL
+622 DGLSTEKVL

-649 TTVDENS
+649 TTVEENS

-664 FTSLDPDANDTHTYE
+664 FTSQDPDANDTHTYE
-679 LVEDIGNH
+679 LVEDVGNH

-714 VQTTDAGGLSIVQQ
+714 VRTTDAGGLSITQQ
-728 LQVTVADVNE
+728 LQITVADVNE

-750 AENEPINT
+750 AENEPVNT
-758 LVGQFNTLDPEATD
+758 LVGQFDTLDPEATD
-772 THTYELVSGTGDT
+772 THTYELVSGTGDM
-785 DNGAFT
+785 DNNAFT
-791 VVGDQLFINDSANFE
+791 IVGDQLFINDSANFE
-806 AQPAFSILVRSTDA
+806 TQPAFSILVRSTDA

-854 SDGTVIGTLS
+854 SDGTIIGTLN
-864 TADPDAGDSHTYSLL
+864 TTDPDAGDSHTYSLL

-925 QMVIRLEDI
+925 QMVIRIEDI

-984 NDQFLI
+984 NNQFLI
-990 QGDQLFF
+990 QGDQLLF
-997 QTSPNFEVQDS
+997 QTSPNFEAQDA
-1008 YSLRVRTTDQGGEII
+1008 YSLRVRTTDQGGEIL

-1028 VSITDVNEAPTLIT
+1028 VSITDVNEAPTSIT
-1042 LSQSQINENSASGTV
+1042 LSQTQVNENSASGTV
-1057 IGELGSVDP
+1057 IGELGSIDP
-1066 ESGDTHTYELVD
+1066 ETGDTHTYELVD

-1088 NQLVI
+1088 NQLII
-1093 ASDTL
+1093 APDIL
-1098 LDFETNP
+1098 LDFEANP

-1135 EAPIFTS
+1135 EAPVFTS

-1165 DPLTLSASTL
+1165 DPLTLTASTL

-1186 GTAAV
+1186 GTATV

-1202 HTFTLTATDDQG
+1202 HTFTLTATDDEG

-1220 VVLFTAFELAENNDF
+1220 VVLFTAFELAENNNF

-1262 ETTVD
+1262 KTTVD

-1307 APGVTYD
+1307 APGVTYN

-1365 VPLSPSLP
+1365 VPLQPSLP

-1399 QATSF
+1399 QGTSF
-1404 EPEADLLLTDVVL
+1404 EPESDLLLTDVVL

-1428 LVLVVKNISDLNVQ
+1428 LILVVKNISDLNVQ

-1447 GLTAE
+1447 GLTAD

-1522 QPYTYQVQA
+1522 QPYTYQVRA

-1539 TYQLLSGP
+1539 TYQLLSSP

-1562 PDFLPATDPNTP
+1562 PDFLPTTDPNTP

-1600 TEPPPNRPPLFTS
+1600 IEPPPNRPPLFTS

-1627 DANAIDPDNDN
+1627 DANAIDPDNDD

-1700 LQYTGDYRNWNFEVF
+1700 LQYTGDYRNWHFEVF
-1715 SPSGVKVADST
+1715 SPSGVKVTDST

-1781 TQSKLYRF
+1781 TQSKIYRF

-1833 PVSGDYT
+1833 PTSGDYT

-1864 ITQPMALDTN
+1864 FTQSMALDTN

-1887 YTFNGV
+1887 YTFTGV
-1893 AGQQLYFDTMNTTTR
+1893 AGQQLYFDSLNTTTPN
-1908 DLKVNVYDPN
+1908 LKVNVYDPN
-1918 GFKITEFDPRF
+1918 GLNITEFDPRF
-1929 DLGPHQD
+1929 DRGPHQD
-1936 LTLTTD
+1936 LTLSID

-1957 GYLFRFLDRGAAT
+1957 GYLFRFLDRGTAT
-1970 TVNLDADITGNLDN
+1970 AVNLDADITGTLDN

-2055 LRMITPEFVTETL
+2055 LRMITPELVTESLT
-2068 AIDEVITS
+2068 INEVIS
-2076 ATVEKGEQDTY
+2076 GATVEKGEQDTY
-2087 TFTGTVGQQVY
+2087 TFTGTAGQQVY

-2176 GTVGFNSR
+2176 GTVDFNGR

-2258 DFVSTVLT
+2258 DFVSTALT

-2271 TGEIAEKGEQ
+2271 SGELVEKGEQ
-2281 DTYTFTGVAGQQLF
+2281 DTYTFTGTAGQQLF

-2329 SFTLTTSGS
+2329 SFTLTTSGN

-2360 AAAPEITADTTLNG
+2360 AVAPEITADTTLNG

-2397 SPIATSVNQ
+2397 SPLATSTNQ
-2406 LTLYSPTGRQVES
+2406 LTLYSPTGRQIET

-2434 YLLAVQGNGS
+2434 HLLAVQGNGI

-2478 ISTTGATQSYI
+2478 ISTTGATQSYT

-2503 GGSQFRVRLID
+2503 GGSRFRVRLID
-2514 PDGTILN
+2514 PDGNILN
-2521 SSSNLDSRRDH
+2521 SSSNLDSRRDY

-2541 ADGEYTLTIGERE
+2541 TDGEYTLTIGERE

-2562 WDRAGASTVAVDTDI
+2562 WDRASTSTVATDTDI

-2587 SSLYQFSLSD
+2587 SSLYQFSLSE

-2619 QQIIDSNASI
+2619 QQVIDSDATI
-2629 PREFSLGAGDYLL
+2629 LREFSLGAGDYLL
-2642 AVNGRGT
+2642 AINGKGT

-2659 PDFGSASI
+2659 PDFGTASI

-2675 SLAEQGEQDR
+2675 TLAEQGEQDR
-2685 FTFTG
+2685 FTFSG
-2690 VSGQQL
+2690 VRGQQL
-2696 FFDSLGGSA
+2696 FFDALGGSA

-2716 RLFDAFSNN
+2716 RLFDARTNN

-2738 GEYQLVIDGV
+2738 GEYQFVIDGSG
-2748 RRQTGNYAFRLL
+2748 RQTGNYAFRLL
-2760 DQTLATEVD
+2760 DQTLATEVA

-2840 LRGRGTD
+2840 LRGQGTNAD
-2847 ANYTLNIITPE
+2847 YTLNIITPE

-2866 GQTVSGTIDE
+2866 GQIISSTIDE

-2900 SRFRWQLIDPNGK
+2900 SRFRWQLTDPSGK

-2933 VLSTDGTYRLTI
+2933 VLSADGTYRLTI

-2953 AYSFKVLDR
+2953 SYSFKVLDNT
-2962 AAATTIDVDTDILGT
+2962 AATTVDLDTDILGS

-2987 YQFNLDQRQ
+2987 YQFNLDQQQ

-3011 YSANGQQV
+3011 YSANGQKV
-3019 DSSTFSTDEEFWLDE
+3019 DSSTFSTDEEFWLDA

-3044 GAEEEYGL
+3044 GAEAEYGL

-3095 DAFGGSAFRVKVLDD
+3095 DALGGSAFRVKVLDD
-3110 TGRQLYDASTSDSR
+3110 TGRQLYDSSTSDSR
-3124 INRGPD
+3124 INRGPN
-3130 QGLTLTKSAT
+3130 QGLTLMKSAT

-3160 DHLSAPILPLDTEV
+3160 DHSSAPVLPLDTEI

-3179 NNGLGSAAYQF
+3179 NNGLGSASYQF
-3190 RANKGERFYLDMG
+3190 QANKGERFYLDTG

-3210 WALYGPG
+3210 WTLYGPG

-3256 NYRLKLTESKYDLL
+3256 NYRLKLTEAKYDLL

-3288 DIYSFAGEA
+3288 DIYSFTGEA

-3316 GPDRTL
+3316 GPDRAL
-3322 LTSESIDGD
+3322 LTSQSIDGD

-3337 FQTGAYELVIRGDSN
+3337 SQTGAYELVIRGDSN

-3371 LDTTI
+3371 LDTTV

-3381 AAQQANLYQISGYRG
+3381 AAQQASLYQISGYRG

-3409 AHWTLYGT
+3409 AQWTLYGA

-3424 SANGTDGTLL
+3424 SVNGTDGILPL
-3434 LDGVYTLAISGSSP
+3434 AGAYTLAISGSNTAF
-3448 GLEYSLNL
+3448 EYSLNL

-3469 TIYTEGGS
+3469 TIYSGGGNGS
-3477 TEFTFTATAGTQII
+3477 TDFTFTAKAGTQII
-3491 FDGLA
+3491 LDGLA
-3496 GFRSLNLAQLSNPDG
+3496 IFRTKSLAQLSNPDG
-3511 SVVFRDYS
+3511 SVVFRDHN
-3519 TQEDT
+3519 TENDT
-3524 DIIRLTQT
+3524 DIIRLAQT
-3532 GTYSVELYN
+3532 GTYTVQLSN
-3541 VNAFG
+3541 SRGFG

-3553 VPASLDAAGINLL
+3553 IPTSLDDAGINLI

-3579 SLKIVTIA
+3579 AAKILTIA

-3594 LFNGIQGNRITAS
+3594 LFNGIQGNRTAVS
-3607 LFSPMGTSLFAT
+3607 LFSPLGTSLFAT
-3619 DGAFGFSDQEPV
+3619 DGAFGFSDQGPV

-3641 VLHNTSGSEAD
+3641 VLYNTFGSDVD

-3673 GILTDGREGAVYQ
+3673 GRLADGREGAVYQ

-3695 YFDSVRSNGAAASLY
+3695 YFDSVRSSSTAPASFY
-3710 RWQLYNANHQVLFNE
+3710 RWQLYNANHQVLFNQ
-3725 EQRTDASVLIEEDG
+3725 EQGTDASIPIEEDG
-3739 PYYLYING
+3739 PYYLYVQG
-3747 QYATTPFDF
+3747 QNTSTPLDYS
-3756 GFQVWAS
+3756 FQVWAS
-3763 DPDVPNIITPG
+3763 DPDVSTVITPG
-3774 TGESQDNTDGSL
+3774 TGESQDNADGSL

-3805 SYSLRLWPNQDND
+3805 SFSLRLWPNPDND
-3818 GPIITSTPVTQFG
+3818 SPIITSTPITQFG

-3836 YRYQLT
+3836 FRYQLT

-3849 PLVYKLLDA
+3849 LLVYKLLDA

-3865 QETGELLWYPNTSVT
+3865 QETGELLWYPNTSIT
-3880 AGSTTQF
+3880 AGSTAQF
-3887 SVQVDDRFGNSDQQ
+3887 SVQVDDQFGNSDQQ

-3987 IDQGLGDT
+3987 IDQGLGNT

-4004 TGGQILDMDLS
+4004 TSGQILDMDLT

-4042 TVSSGGFTDFTP
+4042 TVRSGGLTDFTP

-4100 GIGAGSSLDQ
+4100 GIGAGSSLNQ
-4110 IQKVDPNAIQI
+4110 IQKVDPDAIQI

-4203 YEETNPSSGAFVD
+4203 YEETNPISGSFVD

-4250 TTPLQVGEEFIYR
+4250 TTSLQVGDEFIYR
-4263 AIAQDPDA
+4263 VLAQDPDA

-4291 NITWIPQ
+4291 ILTWIPQ
-4298 ADQVGTFDVILRVR
+4298 ADQVGRFDVILRVR
-4312 DDQGGITLQTFELE
+4312 DDQGGTTLQTFELE

-4337 SVLDHSQP
+4337 SGLDHSQP

-4384 LNWTPISSE
+4384 LNWTPVSSQ
-4393 LGNRTIQLKALDG
+4393 LGNRTVQLRALDG
-4406 QGGEATQTL
+4406 QGGEAIQTL

-4455 DPLSYSLSTAPTG
+4455 DPLTYSLSTAPTG

-4512 QLSNAAPTIT
+4512 QLSNAAPEIT

-4536 YNLTGNDP
+4536 YNLTGSDP

-4555 GPEGA
+4555 GPEGV

-4578 GAHSLTVELSDAY
+4578 GAHTLIVELSDAY
-4591 GLTTQQTFEVQVN
+4591 GLSTQQTFEVQVN

-4644 GINPN
+4644 GINPA

-4671 HEVEV
+4671 HEIEV

-4704 ITSRPLFQADLQQP
+4704 ITSRPLFQTDLQQP

-4738 EGPAGISVDTQTGVL
+4738 EGPAGITVDAQTGVL

-4770 DVEGLGAAQGYT
+4770 DAEGLGAAQGYT
-4782 LRALANELPVIRSTP
+4782 LRALANGLPVIRSTP

-4806 YRYDVQAQDPEGGAL
+4806 YRYDVQAQDPESGAL
-4821 TYELDANAQALGVS
+4821 TYTLDANSQALGVT
-4835 IDEYGRLSWT
+4835 IDDYGRISWT
-4845 PTVDQVGVYPITLT
+4845 PTADQVGVYPITLT

-4870 QFDLTV
+4870 SFDLTV

-4909 VGVNLLS
+4909 VGVDLLS

-4937 VVGEVTAIA
+4937 VVGDVTAIA
-4946 TATDAAGNTTQ
+4946 TARDAAGNTTQ
-4957 TETTFSVLD
+4957 TETVFSVLD
-4966 LTDVDAPEISLPD
+4966 FTDVDAPEINLPD

-5003 SLSMA
+5003 SLSVA
-5008 KVGSDDFR
+5008 KVGSDEFR

-5066 DELKLGN
+5066 DQLKLGN

-5081 IVPVTGIPISVTR
+5081 TIPVTGIPISVTR

-5122 SLPKDETF
+5122 SLPQDETF
-5130 EQLGVRT
+5130 EQLGIRT

-5223 GFGSVYTLTT
+5223 GFGGVYTLTT
-5233 REGIVYKIDGQSGDL
+5233 KEGIIYKIDGQSGDL
-5248 LSVTDTNGNTVTYT
+5248 LSVTDTNGNTLTYT

-5276 ERDAQGR
+5276 ERDAQDR
-5283 ITTVTDPEGQQVTY
+5283 ITTVTDPLGNKVIY

-5316 QFKYDETQPHYLD
+5316 RFEYDETQPHYLD

-5337 SGAKNEY
+5337 SGVQTEY
-5344 DENGRLQKLINV
+5344 NDQGRLTNIFDVNNNAVELTYDPDNSI
-5356 YGQSV
+5356 QSV
-5361 NITYDI
+5361 KD
-5367 NSSTQTVA
+5367 V
-5375 DQLGYTTTYV
+5375 
-5385 YDERGNVTQEV
+5385 
-5396 DSQGGITLRTY
+5396 
-5407 DEDNNML
+5407 
-5414 SETDADGVTAT
+5414 
-5425 YTYDENRNLLT
+5425 
-5436 VEDEAGQITRMA
+5436 
-5448 YDSRGRTTQ
+5448 
-5457 IVSPTG
+5457 
-5463 LTVNAT
+5463 
-5469 YDSRGNLIESVGT
+5469 
-5482 DGLTSTYSYNAYGQL
+5482 
-5497 RFQTSPDGQ
+5497 
-5506 VTEYDYDRYGNPTKM
+5506 
-5521 VDSRG
+5521 
-5526 NVVNSAYDQN
+5526 
-5536 GRLNE
+5536 
-5541 STSTFE
+5541 
-5547 LNGQTYNLGLSY
+5547 
-5559 TYDSEGRV
+5559 
-5567 TQSQNSRGHTQSST
+5567 
-5581 FDDLGRITSMTDFL
+5581 L
-5595 GNVTTYRH
+5595 GN
-5603 DIQTADLGTLLGVGT
+5603 I
-5618 DNRSVIT
+5618 
-5625 RVDSIT
+5625 
-5631 MPDNT
+5631 
-5636 PADSSDNPVVIRK
+5636 
-5649 YDQAN
+5649 
-5654 RLIAEIGP
+5654 
-5662 TGLETR
+5662 
-5668 YIYDSLGR
+5668 
-5676 LIETVLPDE
+5676 
-5685 TPDNWNDNPRL
+5685 
-5696 YREFTAAGRLSGQ
+5696 
-5709 TDVFGNWE
+5709 
-5717 RYTYNE
+5717 
-5723 LGQLTVTQDVL
+5723 
-5734 NNLTSYTYTQGGQ
+5734 
-5747 IASITD
+5747 
-5753 PRNRTTQYLYDAK
+5753 
-5766 ARLEEVQYFDDSRY
+5766 
-5780 QWTYDDLGRVKTE
+5780 
-5793 TNELNQT
+5793 
-5800 TTYEYDD
+5800 TTYEYDQRGNVVTEID
-5807 FSQVSAVINAL
+5807 PLGRIT
-5818 NERVEFEYDHRRNLV
+5818 RR
-5833 QVMDGLNQST
+5833 T
-5843 RYQYDE
+5843 YDE
-5849 YDNHVTTTFHNG
+5849 FNNT
-5861 DTVTRGYD
+5861 
-5869 FYNRLTSVTDE
+5869 
-5880 RQFTTHYR
+5880 
-5888 YDNLSQLTEIEQPN
+5888 LTE
-5902 QAKTQY
+5902 TV
-5908 TYDNLGRLTAM
+5908 
-5919 QDANQNTT
+5919 
-5927 QFEYDAFSRVIADIL
+5927 F
-5942 PMGQRNQSVYNKYGQ
+5942 
-5957 MVAATDFNGDTISY
+5957 
-5971 AYDQYGRLDR
+5971 
-5981 KTFSDTRVSPV
+5981 VSP
-5992 SYTYDSVTSQLITV
+5992 
-6006 TDDRGV
+6006 TD
-6012 TSYDYDE
+6012 T
-6019 RDRLSQITQ
+6019 
-6028 PDTQFVR
+6028 
-6035 YDYDVLSNIT
+6035 
-6045 SLTTNAGTTTYGY
+6045 
-6058 DALNRLDTVLDG
+6058 
-6070 TRLLADYDYDAAGNH
+6070 
-6085 IRTTFANQSVETRGY
+6085 
-6100 DSRNRLTSVTAKNV
+6100 
-6114 VGTVFSSF
+6114 
-6122 TYELDAAGNRIK
+6122 
-6134 MTEHDGRVVEYQ
+6134 
-6146 YDDLNRLTQES
+6146 
-6157 ITDARLGDRTFD
+6157 
-6169 YVYDLAGNRLSKADS
+6169 
-6184 VEGLTSYAYDR
+6184 EGLTATFSYDDQG
-6195 NNRLTQ
+6195 NVLTQ
-6201 TVLGD
+6201 KDAQGN
-6206 QITQFNYDSNG
+6206 I
-6217 SMVRRSD
+6217 
-6224 GTTTT
+6224 
-6229 DYDWINDGENRL
+6229 
-6241 IGVTISNGT
+6241 
-6250 TQSETQYTYDAFG
+6250 TQYTYDAFG
-6263 ERVTTIVDGVRT
+6263 NILTTVNPLGNTLVNTYNVHGKPTAIFGQPNGTNIFKYTPMGNLSTVGDGRGTTTFEYDEAGNVIRQIDAAGSEVTFTYDANGNQLTETRTQTTSIGERTLVRSSEYDSEDRVIRVIDAEGGITIFNYDAVGNLIEEIDAKGRATKFIYDERGSLIETIFPDATPDNDIDNPRHRLEYDAAGRVIKEVDELGRQTKYIYDAAGRIIETILPDATVTDADNPRIKKEYDLVGRVIAEVDARGNRTEFTYDRLGRLVTTILPDETPLDENDNPTITTTYDTIGRQQTQTDPLGLTTRFFYDDLGRPVRQEFADGTTISSEYDEAGRLVGRIDQEGKKASFEYDEIGQLTAVVDAHNQRTEYTYDELGNLVTQKDANNHVITYEYDRLGRRTATISSLGQRSTTTYDEVGNVISITDFNGETIVFEYDEQDRLIAKGFPGAGSTTYTYNLVGQRESVTDARGITTYEYDEQDRLTKRIDPDGREISYTYDLTGNRTSVTVSSGQTTYTFDAQNRLKTVTDPDLGLTTYSYNDVGNLERIEFPNGTFEIREYDELHRLVYVENSGPNGTISSFRYTLDSTGHRTAVEEHNGRRVEYTYDDLYRLTYETIFESGMTTPSRTIAYTYDAVGNRKTRSDSIDGITTYSYDENDRLITEITNGIISTYSYDKNGNTLSKSSSNGAITYAWDIENRLIAADTDGDGVNDVTNQYDVDGIRVAQIANGEETRFLIDA
-6275 NYLSAPIWNLPEV
+6275 NRPYAQV
-6288 LMEYD
+6288 LEEYTPSNVLKASYIHGID
-6293 KSGQITADYT
+6293 LISQKRDGNKSF
-6303 HGMGTLRSRRDNREV
+6303 
-6318 FHHTDGLGST
+6318 FHVDGLGST
-6328 RALTDVVGL
+6328 RALSDLSGNKS
-6337 VTDRYTYDAYG
+6337 DSYTYDA
-6348 SLLEHQG
+6348 
-6355 TFGNSFQFAGE
+6355 FGLTLSQDGNTENLYLFAGE
-6366 QRDSSTNLD
+6366 QRDISIGLD
-6375 YLRARYYDASLGQF
+6375 YLRARYLNTDTGRF
-6389 ISADPFAGSLTD
+6389 ISTDPFPAKLDSPLT
-6401 PMSLHNYQ
+6401 LN
-6409 YAHANPVRYT
+6409 RYT
-6419 DPSGYVTWSEVGA
+6419 YGLNNPTNFIDPSGLFSISNFVA
-6432 AITLTAKLALTTSV
+6432 
-6446 RVGAYYILGGA
+6446 
-6457 IQGRN
+6457 
-6462 VLQMFGDFGAGFAN
+6462 
-6476 GISGGMITE
+6476 ISGILSSFQIGF
-6485 TYEAWTGQPIQPK
+6485 GLGSRFFGPNDPIQAK
-6498 DGFLTNLGLVAGTS
+6498 FALFSADG
-6512 ASILAGTQ
+6512 
-6520 FATWATTAVGTLKWV
+6520 
-6535 GIVGGAT
+6535 
-6542 DLGFDLYGAATAT
+6542 
-6555 QKSYN
+6555 
-6560 AAQDGWQW
+6560 
-6568 EDNLNLLGYVPF
+6568 
-6580 VLKGVSRVIAGA
+6580 
-6592 KAVKNS
+6592 
-6598 KFDTPDTS
+6598 
-6606 LKNLEDT
+6606 
-6613 QVRAGNTLPE
+6613 
-6623 GRKSPLQGS
+6623 
-6632 GGCFTA
+6632 
-6638 GTEILTTEGIKS
+6638 
-6650 IEDIQVGD
+6650 
-6658 WVIADDPTTP
+6658 
-6668 GETEK
+6668 
-6673 RQVLSAYE
+6673 
-6681 REAKSLIDI
+6681 
-6690 YVDGE
+6690 
-6695 VISATEEHPV
+6695 
-6705 WVVGKGWVEP
+6705 
-6715 KDLQVG
+6715 
-6721 DLLQQEDG
+6721 
-6729 RAVDVERVEKREGDF
+6729 
-6744 KVYNFRVEGI
+6744 
-6754 PTYFVS
+6754 
-6760 ELGIL
+6760 
-6765 VHNNTTNCPD
+6765 
-6775 DDMWDALDEFDR
+6775 
-6787 SYEPSEELIGIANG
+6787 YEPQGVNSFSFNILIGITEDQG
-6801 HSWRDHHLEF
+6801 LF
-6811 PDLNTPEE
+6811 NTKSDKAVFVGYILDYGFSIADGG
-6819 FARHLQDVQKS
+6819 FAGASLTVATGQAY
-6830 PIKKVLLDDN
+6830 
-6840 NVPRG
+6840 VPRVFG
-6845 TAYLDENSGT
+6845 FSPQSFGAALS
-6855 ILITHPSGPDGGTA
+6855 GGTTLGSINITGNSRFLDRA
-6869 FRPAAKK
+6869 PVGINAGASFGGGNIGFSPAHLSGFSLGVGNNQSPKQFLPTPGLGVRGAVGFSIIPVVAPSNKIP
-6876 LDPREVFD
+6876 LSGALERLID
-6884 NL
+6884 NGVGIDSVINLVRRLL

>member
-1 MIMQHVD
+1 MAGLQ
-8 PYVPTAATSSPNLG
+8 SLG
-22 FAVRAEGTVTIN
+22 
-34 GNSDFD
+34 
-40 GDPLDL
+40 
-46 SDDALIYAGNGF
+46 
-58 TINGR
+58 
-63 PALPVQLDEF
+63 
-73 GQPVLDG
+73 
-80 NGRPLLVEN
+80 
-89 AVAVSANYSTLNAPN
+89 
-104 NTYGNLVPPQIVEE
+104 LVPLP
-118 QVVGVPDFD
+118 
-127 TLKAE
+127 
-132 TLGDQIPAGTTP
+132 
-144 IDFNPYQNPLNNAAD
+144 
-159 WAQHFP
+159 
-165 AGGTPEQPT
+165 
-174 VVKVSGWGLNIP
+174 
-186 GGVTIENTV
+186 
-195 IELENGY
+195 
-202 LNFNGNGHQL
+202 
-212 NNVTLVTHN
+212 
-221 GGMNLGNIQGTD
+221 
-233 LTILSSQSINMNG
+233 
-246 GARFGGTSL
+246 
-255 IATGNNQSIN
+255 
-265 FNGAT
+265 
-270 QTTDSDDVLT
+270 
-280 VISQR
+280 
-285 DITFNGSTDTRGHF
+285 
-299 LSVNNFT
+299 
-306 LNGNSTIYGSIGAK
+306 
-320 GNVIFN
+320 
-326 GNATV
+326 
-331 IGLGPTTPS
+331 PS

-345 DLALDTPSISEN
+345 DLSLSTTAVLEN
-357 VAANSVVGQF
+357 VAANSTVGQL

-372 DAGDTFI
+372 DAGDTFT
-379 YSLVPGSGDTDNA
+379 YSLIPGSGDTDNA
-392 AFSIAG
+392 AFSIVG

-411 QDSYSIRVQSI
+411 QDSYSIRVQSS

-472 DGGDTHTYELVDDA
+472 DGGDTHAYELVDDA

-492 VGDQLQVADG
+492 VGDHLQVADG

-562 GSLSTDDPD
+562 GSLTTDDPD

-608 TRSSYSL
+608 TQSSYSL

-702 LNFELGTTHDIT
+702 LNFERETTHTIT
-714 VQTTDAGGLSIVQQ
+714 VRTTDAGGLSTTQQ
-728 LQVTVADVNE
+728 LQITVVDVNE

-750 AENEPINT
+750 AENEPVNT
-758 LVGQFNTLDPEATD
+758 LVGQFDTLDPEATD

-785 DNGAFT
+785 DNNAFT
-791 VVGDQLFINDSANFE
+791 IVGDQLFINDSANFE
-806 AQPAFSILVRSTDA
+806 TQPAFSILVRSTDT

-840 TEIILSADLVAENS
+840 TQITLSADLVAENS

-879 EDAGG
+879 ENAGG

-947 IPENTPAN
+947 IPENTPGN
-955 TPIGE
+955 TSIGE

-1008 YSLRVRTTDQGGEII
+1008 YSLRVRTTDQGGEIL

-1028 VSITDVNEAPTLIT
+1028 VSITDVNEAPTSIT
-1042 LSQSQINENSASGTV
+1042 LSQTQVNENSVSGTV
-1057 IGELGSVDP
+1057 IGELASIDP
-1066 ESGDTHTYELVD
+1066 ESGDTHTYELID
-1078 DAGGRFQIVD
+1078 DAGDRFQIVD
-1088 NQLVI
+1088 NQLII
-1093 ASDTL
+1093 APDVL

-1135 EAPIFTS
+1135 EAPVFTS
-1142 SPVTNIEANQ
+1142 SPITNIEANQ

-1165 DPLTLSASTL
+1165 DPLTLTASNL

-1214 ASSQQT
+1214 ANSQQT

-1262 ETTVD
+1262 ESDID

-1365 VPLSPSLP
+1365 VPLQPSLP

-1399 QATSF
+1399 QGTSF
-1404 EPEADLLLTDVVL
+1404 DTESDLLLTDVVL

-1496 ADLNQIPVIE
+1496 ADLNQLPVIE

-1547 TGMTIDAQTGLIEWS
+1547 TGMTIDGQTGLIEWS

-1600 TEPPPNRPPLFTS
+1600 TEPRPNRPPLFTS

-1689 GSKGQ
+1689 GSEGQ

-1833 PVSGDYT
+1833 PISGDYT

-2087 TFTGTVGQQVY
+2087 TFTGTAGQQVY

-2176 GTVGFNSR
+2176 GTVDFNSR

-2258 DFVSTVLT
+2258 DFVSTALT

-2271 TGEIAEKGEQ
+2271 TGEIVEKGEQ

-2303 NLRVSLYDVNGQNRF
+2303 NLRVSLYDINGQNRF

-2360 AAAPEITADTTLNG
+2360 AVAPEITADTTLNG
-2374 TLINSSGADIYRLA
+2374 TLINSSGTDIYRLA

-2397 SPIATSVNQ
+2397 NPLATSTNQ
-2406 LTLYSPTGRQVES
+2406 LTLYSPTGRQIEA
-2419 QALNSDLDLWLNPGE
+2419 QALSSDLDLWLNPGE
-2434 YLLAVQGNGS
+2434 HLLAVQGNGS
-2444 ASPNYELGIQFLETE
+2444 ASPNYELGIQFLEME

-2478 ISTTGATQSYI
+2478 NSTSGATQSYT

-2514 PDGTILN
+2514 SDGNILN
-2521 SSSNLDSRRDH
+2521 SSSNLDSRTDH

-2541 ADGEYTLTIGERE
+2541 TDGEYTLTIGERE

-2619 QQIIDSNASI
+2619 QQVIDSDATI
-2629 PREFSLGAGDYLL
+2629 LREFSLGAGDYLL
-2642 AVNGRGT
+2642 AVNGKGT

-2659 PDFGSASI
+2659 PDFGTASI

-2675 SLAEQGEQDR
+2675 TLAEQGEQDR

-2690 VSGQQL
+2690 VAGQQL
-2696 FFDSLGGSA
+2696 FFDALGGSD
-2705 LPIQLIDPSGR
+2705 LPMQLIDPSGR
-2716 RLFDAFSNN
+2716 RLFDARTNN

-2748 RRQTGNYAFRLL
+2748 RRQTGGYAFRLL

-2815 GQLVTSGATSNNK
+2815 GQLVTSGATSHNK

-3019 DSSTFSTDEEFWLDE
+3019 DSSTFSTDEEFWLDT

-3044 GAEEEYGL
+3044 GAEAEYGL

-3095 DAFGGSAFRVKVLDD
+3095 DALGGSAFRVKVLDD
-3110 TGRQLYDASTSDSR
+3110 TGRQLYDSSTSDSR

-3140 YRLIVDGDG
+3140 YSLIVDGDG

-3160 DHLSAPILPLDTEV
+3160 DHLSAPVLPLDTEV

-3203 GGQANNN
+3203 GSQANNN
-3210 WALYGPG
+3210 WTLYGPG

-3232 DYEFTAQG
+3232 DYEFTALG

-3256 NYRLKLTESKYDLL
+3256 NYRLKLTEAKYDLL

-3288 DIYSFAGEA
+3288 DIYSFTGEA

-3381 AAQQANLYQISGYRG
+3381 AAQQAHLYQISGYRG

-3409 AHWTLYGT
+3409 AQWTLYGA

-3424 SANGTDGTLL
+3424 SANGTDGTLP
-3434 LDGVYTLAISGSSP
+3434 LDGAYTLAISGSNSAID
-3448 GLEYSLNL
+3448 YSLNL
-3456 TDTTPALQNTGLN
+3456 IDTTPALQNTGLN
-3469 TIYTEGGS
+3469 TIYTGGGNGS
-3477 TEFTFTATAGTQII
+3477 TDFTFTAKAGTQII

-3496 GFRSLNLAQLSNPDG
+3496 IFSTKSLAQLSNPDG
-3511 SVVFRDYS
+3511 SVVFRDHN
-3519 TQEDT
+3519 TETDT

-3532 GTYSVELYN
+3532 GTYTVQLYN
-3541 VNAFG
+3541 SRGSG

-3553 VPASLDAAGINLL
+3553 VPASLDDAGINLL

-3579 SLKIVTIA
+3579 AAKILTIA

-3594 LFNGIQGNRITAS
+3594 LFNGIQGYRTAVS
-3607 LFSPMGTSLFAT
+3607 LFSPLGTSLFAT
-3619 DGAFGFSDQEPV
+3619 DGAFGFSDQGPV

-3641 VLHNTSGSEAD
+3641 VLYNTFGSDVD

-3673 GILTDGREGAVYQ
+3673 GILTDGREGAIYQ

-3710 RWQLYNANHQVLFNE
+3710 RWQLYNANHQVLFNQ

-3880 AGSTTQF
+3880 AGSTAQF

-3987 IDQGLGDT
+3987 IDQGLGNT

-4136 RYSVEPLLENIT
+4136 RYSVEPLLDNIT
-4148 VYLDHNNNGV
+4148 VYLDNNNNGV
-4158 LDPDE
+4158 LDPNE
-4163 PYQLTQP
+4163 PYQLTQR
-4170 DSGNS
+4170 DNSNS

-4203 YEETNPSSGAFVD
+4203 YEESNPSSGAFVD

-4250 TTPLQVGEEFIYR
+4250 TTPLQVGDEFIYR
-4263 AIAQDPDA
+4263 AIAQDSDA

-4277 LPLAPDGVTIDESG
+4277 LPLAPDGVTINESG
-4291 NITWIPQ
+4291 ILTWTPQ
-4298 ADQVGTFDVILRVR
+4298 AEQVGTFDVILRVR

-4337 SVLDHSQP
+4337 STLDYSQP

-4355 KAIDA
+4355 KAVDA

-4393 LGNRTIQLKALDG
+4393 LGNRTVQLKALDG
-4406 QGGEATQTL
+4406 QGGEAIQTL

-4455 DPLSYSLSTAPTG
+4455 DPLTYSLSTAPTG
-4468 MALQDNILVWTP
+4468 MAFQDNILVWTP
-4480 TADQMGEHQVVLSV
+4480 TADQMGEHEVVISV
-4494 DDGQGGVAEQTYT
+4494 DDGQGGMTDQTYS

-4555 GPEGA
+4555 GPDGA
-4560 VIDPT
+4560 VIDPS

-4591 GLTTQQTFEVQVN
+4591 GLTTQQIFEVQVN

-4639 LTYSL
+4639 LTYNL
-4644 GINPN
+4644 GINPA

-4658 LIQWTPEASQLGV
+4658 LIQWTPEASQLGF
-4671 HEVEV
+4671 HEIEV

-4738 EGPAGISVDTQTGVL
+4738 EGPVGITVDAQTGVL
-4753 TWDAPV
+4753 TWDTPV

-4770 DVEGLGAAQGYT
+4770 DAEGLGAAQGYT

-4821 TYELDANAQALGVS
+4821 TYTLDANAQALGVT
-4835 IDEYGRLSWT
+4835 IDAYGRLSWM
-4845 PTVDQVGVYPITLT
+4845 PTADQVGVYPITLT

-4909 VGVNLLS
+4909 VGVDLLS

-5008 KVGSDDFR
+5008 KVGSDEFR

-5046 LTAVDA
+5046 LTAMDA

-5058 QDEIVSVA
+5058 QDEVVNVA
-5066 DELKLGN
+5066 GELKLGN

-5081 IVPVTGIPISVTR
+5081 TIPVTGIPISVTR

-5122 SLPKDETF
+5122 SLPQDKTF
-5130 EQLGVRT
+5130 EQLGIRT

-5153 QRQGFTFRPRED
+5153 QRQGFTFKPVLNPEIAKLLKQGARIPEQLQLLNPAFEPDQGVTDTLSVRVNSSSQLIRRED
-5165 SRFNLIAGPTS
+5165 GVYINPAGQ
-5176 ARLFHPEFVAD
+5176 V
-5187 DGVTSTLTVEDATL
+5187 
-5201 VRGAGTN
+5201 
-5208 EFFGVNG
+5208 
-5215 EAYNPADG
+5215 YNPADSYFG
-5223 GFGSVYTLTT
+5223 GVYVLTT
-5233 REGIVYKIDGQSGDL
+5233 KEGIVYEIDGQTGDL
-5248 LSVTDTNGNTVTYT
+5248 LTVTDTNNNTLTYT

-5276 ERDAQGR
+5276 ERDAQDR
-5283 ITTVTDPEGQQVTY
+5283 ITTVTDPLGNQVTY
-5297 EYDALGDLVAVTD
+5297 KYDALGDLVAVTD
-5310 REGNVT
+5310 REGNTT
-5316 QFKYDETQPHYLD
+5316 QFDYHNQQAHFLESI
-5329 EVIDPLGR
+5329 IDPLGR
-5337 SGAKNEY
+5337 EGARAEY
-5344 DENGRLQKLINV
+5344 DEETGRLSRMIDV
-5356 YGQSV
+5356 YGESIEFTYALENSV
-5361 NITYDI
+5361 YTVTDI
-5367 NSSTQTVA
+5367 FGNTSI
-5375 DQLGYTTTYV
+5375 YE
-5385 YDERGNVTQEV
+5385 YDERGNIVQEIDEV
-5396 DSQGGITLRTY
+5396 GLKTKRTY
-5407 DEDNNML
+5407 DEHNNML
-5414 SETDADGVTAT
+5414 AETVITDESGPNGWTTV
-5425 YTYDENRNLLT
+5425 YTYDGRGNELT
-5436 VEDEAGQITRMA
+5436 STNPLGVTTIRSIYGANSQFLTRTDA
-5448 YDSRGRTTQ
+5448 FGNTATFQYDSRDNWLTSIDPAGNTTNFSYTGKGNLHQIEDALGNTMTFGYNLLGEVTSQTDTQGNTTRYKYDANGRTTHEILNFTTTGGFQ
-5457 IVSPTG
+5457 EIV
-5463 LTVNAT
+5463 
-5469 YDSRGNLIESVGT
+5469 NLW
-5482 DGLTSTYSYNAYGQL
+5482 
-5497 RFQTSPDGQ
+5497 
-5506 VTEYDYDRYGNPTKM
+5506 
-5521 VDSRG
+5521 
-5526 NVVNSAYDQN
+5526 
-5536 GRLNE
+5536 
-5541 STSTFE
+5541 
-5547 LNGQTYNLGLSY
+5547 

-5567 TQSQNSRGHTQSST
+5567 KTIVDPEGGTTTYEYDANGNQTAIIDSLGRRTEFRYNDRDELVETIYPDET
-5581 FDDLGRITSMTDFL
+5581 PDDLS
-5595 GNVTTYRH
+5595 
-5603 DIQTADLGTLLGVGT
+5603 
-5618 DNRSVIT
+5618 
-5625 RVDSIT
+5625 
-5631 MPDNT
+5631 DNT
-5636 PADSSDNPVVIRK
+5636 RTIGL
-5649 YDQAN
+5649 YDRGN
-5654 RLIAEIGP
+5654 RLRASIDPAGRAIH
-5662 TGLETR
+5662 
-5668 YIYDSLGR
+5668 YVYDAVGR
-5676 LIETVLPDE
+5676 LIETIYPDDGE
-5685 TPDNWNDNPRL
+5685 MLEQLIAAIAPGESMDTINWSEVVYPDNLPEYLSDNIRTRTEYTQDGRIKANIDGRGNRTE
-5696 YREFTAAGRLSGQ
+5696 YRYDAAGRPIQTIFADGTPNDLSDNPATTVDYDVNGRRISETDALGNTTRYQYDSSDRLIQ
-5709 TDVFGNWE
+5709 TIFHDGTSTQVS
-5717 RYTYNE
+5717 YDA
-5723 LGQLTVTQDVL
+5723 LGRQESVTDQEGKVTQFLYDHSGR
-5734 NNLTSYTYTQGGQ
+5734 LTGVKDTLGHLSKYRYDGAGRLIEAEDANGQITRYEYDRIGRRTAVELPMGQRSTSTYDAIGKLLTYTDFNGE
-5747 IASITD
+5747 
-5753 PRNRTTQYLYDAK
+5753 TTQYLYDS
-5766 ARLEEVQYFDDSRY
+5766 LD
-5780 QWTYDDLGRVKTE
+5780 
-5793 TNELNQT
+5793 
-5800 TTYEYDD
+5800 
-5807 FSQVSAVINAL
+5807 
-5818 NERVEFEYDHRRNLV
+5818 
-5833 QVMDGLNQST
+5833 
-5843 RYQYDE
+5843 
-5849 YDNHVTTTFHNG
+5849 
-5861 DTVTRGYD
+5861 
-5869 FYNRLTSVTDE
+5869 RLTLKDYE
-5880 RQFTTHYR
+5880 
-5888 YDNLSQLTEIEQPN
+5888 DN
-5902 QAKTQY
+5902 ADVKY
-5908 TYDNLGRLTAM
+5908 TYAAGGEVETITDGRGETRFSYDVQGRLISRIDPEGPYLDSGATIEYSY
-5919 QDANQNTT
+5919 DSANNRTVVRT
-5927 QFEYDAFSRVIADIL
+5927 PNSNI
-5942 PMGQRNQSVYNKYGQ
+5942 
-5957 MVAATDFNGDTISY
+5957 
-5971 AYDQYGRLDR
+5971 
-5981 KTFSDTRVSPV
+5981 
-5992 SYTYDSVTSQLITV
+5992 SYTYDERSRLETVIDSDFNIT
-6006 TDDRGV
+6006 T
-6012 TSYDYDE
+6012 YDYD
-6019 RDRLSQITQ
+6019 DANNL
-6028 PDTQFVR
+6028 VR
-6035 YDYDVLSNIT
+6035 TEFTNGVVETREYDE
-6045 SLTTNAGTTTYGY
+6045 
-6058 DALNRLDTVLDG
+6058 LNRLVYLSNKSSGVVLSSYRYELSQAG
-6070 TRLLADYDYDAAGNH
+6070 HRL
-6085 IRTTFANQSVETRGY
+6085 
-6100 DSRNRLTSVTAKNV
+6100 SVTE
-6114 VGTVFSSF
+6114 GT
-6122 TYELDAAGNRIK
+6122 
-6134 MTEHDGRVVEYQ
+6134 GRQVQYT
-6146 YDDLNRLTQES
+6146 YDDLNRLTNERINGNERIVS
-6157 ITDARLGDRTFD
+6157 YT
-6169 YVYDLAGNRLSKADS
+6169 YDNVGNRLTKDDS
-6184 VEGLTSYAYDR
+6184 
-6195 NNRLTQ
+6195 
-6201 TVLGD
+6201 
-6206 QITQFNYDSNG
+6206 I
-6217 SMVRRSD
+6217 D
-6224 GTTTT
+6224 G
-6229 DYDWINDGENRL
+6229 
-6241 IGVTISNGT
+6241 ISN
-6250 TQSETQYTYDAFG
+6250 YTYDENDLLLTETRSQG
-6263 ERVTTIVDGVRT
+6263 GSIIESIIYSYDDNGNLIERVLNDTEKNLYV
-6275 NYLSAPIWNLPEV
+6275 WN
-6288 LMEYD
+6288 D
-6293 KSGQITADYT
+6293 
-6303 HGMGTLRSRRDNREV
+6303 DNRLVRAELPNGNLV
-6318 FHHTDGLGST
+6318 EYTYDDDGIRVSNTINGQKTDYLIDKNRPYSQVLEEFNSDELVATYVYGNDLISQTRSGENSYFQVDGLGST
-6328 RALTDVVGL
+6328 RILTNDQGN
-6337 VTDRYTYDAYG
+6337 VTDSYDYDAFG
-6348 SLLEHQG
+6348 RLLSSDGG
-6355 TFGNSFQFAGE
+6355 TDNSYRFAGE
-6366 QRDSSTNLD
+6366 QFDNSIGSY
-6375 YLRARYYDASLGQF
+6375 YLRQRFYDQNVGRFTRRDTYEGTLANPL
-6389 ISADPFAGSLTD
+6389 
-6401 PMSLHNYQ
+6401 SLHKYL
-6409 YAHANPVRYT
+6409 YTHANPVNAIDPTGLFTLSKLKERIKLESILSSQSVPHPVLDVTSGGRIGLRLVQVLATVVSASVLTASEHSRRFSIPAIIWGSDLPETT
-6419 DPSGYVTWSEVGA
+6419 DHISRALNRSGYTSDNPQGL
-6432 AITLTAKLALTTSV
+6432 TLLSKSISNTLSRVRRGTNPRGWYEHQRQCENRGSINGERDVCDEFPYASTAQ
-6446 RVGAYYILGGA
+6446 GG
-6457 IQGRN
+6457 
-6462 VLQMFGDFGAGFAN
+6462 
-6476 GISGGMITE
+6476 SGN
-6485 TYEAWTGQPIQPK
+6485 YA
-6498 DGFLTNLGLVAGTS
+6498 LGLV
-6512 ASILAGTQ
+6512 SIHPVPNREQ
-6520 FATWATTAVGTLKWV
+6520 RWATNSQASRLRSFYSSSKANVTTGGISDPTSWFGNYTTAIT
-6535 GIVGGAT
+6535 
-6542 DLGFDLYGAATAT
+6542 
-6555 QKSYN
+6555 
-6560 AAQDGWQW
+6560 
-6568 EDNLNLLGYVPF
+6568 
-6580 VLKGVSRVIAGA
+6580 
-6592 KAVKNS
+6592 
-6598 KFDTPDTS
+6598 TS
-6606 LKNLEDT
+6606 WID
-6613 QVRAGNTLPE
+6613 RE
-6623 GRKSPLQGS
+6623 GRL
-6632 GGCFTA
+6632 
-6638 GTEILTTEGIKS
+6638 
-6650 IEDIQVGD
+6650 
-6658 WVIADDPTTP
+6658 
-6668 GETEK
+6668 
-6673 RQVLSAYE
+6673 
-6681 REAKSLIDI
+6681 
-6690 YVDGE
+6690 
-6695 VISATEEHPV
+6695 
-6705 WVVGKGWVEP
+6705 
-6715 KDLQVG
+6715 
-6721 DLLQQEDG
+6721 
-6729 RAVDVERVEKREGDF
+6729 
-6744 KVYNFRVEGI
+6744 
-6754 PTYFVS
+6754 
-6760 ELGIL
+6760 
-6765 VHNNTTNCPD
+6765 
-6775 DDMWDALDEFDR
+6775 R
-6787 SYEPSEELIGIANG
+6787 S
-6801 HSWRDHHLEF
+6801 F
-6811 PDLNTPEE
+6811 
-6819 FARHLQDVQKS
+6819 
-6830 PIKKVLLDDN
+6830 
-6840 NVPRG
+6840 
-6845 TAYLDENSGT
+6845 
-6855 ILITHPSGPDGGTA
+6855 
-6869 FRPAAKK
+6869 
-6876 LDPREVFD
+6876 
-6884 NL
+6884 

>member
-1 MIMQHVD
+1 MSNGRSHSGGIGGGLVPKEGFLGSSLLDQADLLGDFTDLDVMLGLSWGGPLASGSGFPDPSRFGLQSAAPIQAPPSTIIPNSGGVTPSLPTPTTLPQFSTLTADALTGTTQGPLVGTPTSTSFSLQSSPSPAPATATSQPGTPEERVLVVD

-104 NTYGNLVPPQIVEE
+104 NTYGNLIPPQIVEE
-118 QVVGVPDFD
+118 QVVGIPDFD

-144 IDFNPYQNPLNNAAD
+144 INFNPYQNPLNNASN

-255 IATGNNQSIN
+255 IATGNNQSIH

-270 QTTDSDDVLT
+270 QTTDPDDVLT

-345 DLALDTPSISEN
+345 DLALDASTISEN
-357 VAANSVVGQF
+357 VAANSVVGQLN
-367 TTTDP
+367 TTDP

-392 AFSIAG
+392 AFSIVG

-472 DGGDTHTYELVDDA
+472 DGGDIHTYELVDNA

-516 VRSTDVGGLSHTQA
+516 VRSTDAGGLSHTQA

-595 DDQLYLQNSPDFE
+595 DDQLYLQSSPDFE
-608 TRSSYSL
+608 TQSSYSL
-615 RIRSTDA
+615 RVRSTDA
-622 AGLSTETVL
+622 DGLSIEKVL

-664 FTSLDPDANDTHTYE
+664 FTIQDPDANDTHTYE
-679 LVEDIGNH
+679 LVEDVGNH

-702 LNFELGTTHDIT
+702 LNFELGTTHEIT
-714 VQTTDAGGLSIVQQ
+714 VQTTDAGGLSTTQQ
-728 LQVTVADVNE
+728 LQITVADVNE

-791 VVGDQLFINDSANFE
+791 ILGDQLFINDSANFE
-806 AQPAFSILVRSTDA
+806 TQPAFSILVRSTDT

-969 DSHTYTFVPGIGDTD
+969 DSHTYTFVPGVGDTD

-990 QGDQLFF
+990 QGDQLLF
-997 QTSPNFEVQDS
+997 QTSPNFEVQDA

-1028 VSITDVNEAPTLIT
+1028 ISITDVNEAPTSIT
-1042 LSQSQINENSASGTV
+1042 LSQTQVNENSASGSV
-1057 IGELGSVDP
+1057 IGELSSIDP
-1066 ESGDTHTYELVD
+1066 EAGDTHTYELVD

-1088 NQLVI
+1088 NQLII
-1093 ASDTL
+1093 APDVL
-1098 LDFETNP
+1098 LDFEANP

-1135 EAPIFTS
+1135 EAPVFTS

-1186 GTAAV
+1186 GTATV

-1202 HTFTLTATDDQG
+1202 HTFTLTATDDEG

-1262 ETTVD
+1262 ESDID

-1399 QATSF
+1399 QGTSF
-1404 EPEADLLLTDVVL
+1404 EPESDLLLTDVVL

-1442 LREAD
+1442 LRDAD
-1447 GLTAE
+1447 GLTAD

-1458 FTHLLVEGQ
+1458 FTHLLVNGQ

-1496 ADLNQIPVIE
+1496 ADLNRIPVIE
-1506 SNPVAPGQTL
+1506 SNPVTPGQTL

-1522 QPYTYQVQA
+1522 QPYTYQVRA

-1562 PDFLPATDPNTP
+1562 PDFLPATEPNTP

-1627 DANAIDPDNDN
+1627 DANAIDPDNDD

-1689 GSKGQ
+1689 GSEGQ

-1700 LQYTGDYRNWNFEVF
+1700 LQYTGDFRNWNFEVF

-1726 LVGDQFLQLAETGNY
+1726 LAGDQFLQLAETGNY

-1768 PLDTTINGDLGPG
+1768 PLDTTISGDLGPG

-1813 NSSNGAVASSSNFSD
+1813 NSSNRAVASSSNFSD

-1833 PVSGDYT
+1833 PGSGDYT

-1850 GSASY
+1850 GAASY

-1864 ITQPMALDTN
+1864 ITQSMALDTN

-1887 YTFNGV
+1887 YTFTGT
-1893 AGQQLYFDTMNTTTR
+1893 AGQQLYFDSLFNSNFDIR
-1908 DLKVNVYDPN
+1908 VNVYDPN
-1918 GFKITEFDPRF
+1918 GLRLVEIYPYTDY
-1929 DLGPHQD
+1929 GPD
-1936 LTLTTD
+1936 RGLTLSTE
-1942 GQYRVVVDGTNEARG
+1942 GQYRVVVDGIRETRG
-1957 GYLFRFLDRGAAT
+1957 SYQFRFLDRGTAT
-1970 TVNLDADITGNLDN
+1970 TVNLDEDITGNWDN
-1984 NYGTTLYQFSLDER
+1984 TRGATLYQFSLDDR
-1998 QYIYFDALQG
+1998 QYIYFDSLQRNG
-2008 RGTWTLYS
+2008 SWTLYRP
-2016 ANNQPIR
+2016 NGQPIR
-2023 TQSQRNDTEFSLGAG
+2023 TQSLRNDTEFALGAG
-2038 DYLLAMQGFGS
+2038 DYLLAIQGSGS
-2049 SNASYG
+2049 SNTSYG

-2068 AIDEVITS
+2068 AIDEVISS

-2087 TFTGTVGQQVY
+2087 TFWGTAGQQVY

-2105 SGLNNNALI
+2105 TRLTNNALI
-2114 YDPNGQRLATT
+2114 YDPNGQQLTNV
-2125 STRADGSPVRLTQD
+2125 STRNDSRPVVLTQD

-2144 VIDGST
+2144 VIDTSR
-2150 DRTGGYNFRLL
+2150 DQTGGYQFRLL

-2176 GTVGFNSR
+2176 GTLDFSAR

-2193 DEPEYLYFDGLQ
+2193 DESQYLYFDGLE
-2205 GNGSWTLY
+2205 GNGRWTLY
-2213 DARGISVES
+2213 DARGLSVES
-2222 GSLSSDEE
+2222 SFLASDKE
-2230 LSLGKGEYL
+2230 LSLSAGEYL
-2239 IAFQGTNTNANYG
+2239 IAFQGAINSPTPNYG

-2258 DFVSTVLT
+2258 DFVSTTLS
-2266 VGETI
+2266 VGDTI
-2271 TGEIAEKGEQ
+2271 SGEITEKGER
-2281 DTYTFTGVAGQQLF
+2281 DTFTFTGVAGQQLF

-2303 NLRVSLYDVNGQNRF
+2303 NLTVSLFDVNGQNRF
-2318 NIINQSDLGPD
+2318 NITNQSDLGPN

-2338 YRLVFDGS
+2338 YRLMVDGS

-2360 AAAPEITADTTLNG
+2360 ATAPQITADTTLDG
-2374 TLINSSGADIYRLA
+2374 TLINPSGADIYRLE

-2397 SPIATSVNQ
+2397 SPLATSANQ
-2406 LTLYSPTGRQVES
+2406 LTIYSPTGSQIES
-2419 QALNSDLDLWLNPGE
+2419 QALNSDLDLWLNSGE
-2434 YLLAVQGNGS
+2434 HLLAVQGNGS

-2471 NAVVNGT
+2471 NTIVNGT
-2478 ISTTGATQSYI
+2478 INTSGATQSYR

-2521 SSSNLDSRRDH
+2521 SSSNLDSRNDH

-2541 ADGEYTLTIGERE
+2541 TDGEYTLTIGERE

-2562 WDRAGASTVAVDTDI
+2562 WDRASTPTVTTDTDI

-2597 TQYVFMDVQS
+2597 TQFVYMDVQRAD
-2607 GNYSWSLYRTNG
+2607 YTWSLYRTNG
-2619 QQIIDSNASI
+2619 QQVIDSHSSI

-2659 PDFGSASI
+2659 PDFGTASI

-2675 SLAEQGEQDR
+2675 TLAEQGEQDR
-2685 FTFTG
+2685 FTFSG
-2690 VSGQQL
+2690 VRGQQI
-2696 FFDSLGGSA
+2696 FFDALGGSA

-2716 RLFDAFSNN
+2716 RLFDARTNN

-2748 RRQTGNYAFRLL
+2748 RGQTGGYAFRLL
-2760 DQTLATEVD
+2760 DQTLATEVA

-2791 LDQSRYLFFDGLQ
+2791 LDQSRYLFVNGLQ
-2804 GNGLW
+2804 GNGIW
-2809 DVYRAN
+2809 DIYRAN
-2815 GQLVTSGATSNNK
+2815 GQLVTSGVTFNND
-2828 EFGLGAGEYLLA
+2828 EFSLGAGDYLLA

-2847 ANYTLNIITPE
+2847 ADYTLNIITPE

-2884 FTGTSG
+2884 FSGTAG

-2900 SRFRWQLIDPNGK
+2900 SRFRWQLRDPNGR
-2913 QMFTSTSTDSRIDR
+2913 QMFTSTNTDSRFDR

-2933 VLSTDGTYRLTI
+2933 VLSTNGTYRLTI

-2953 AYSFKVLDR
+2953 SYSFKVLDNT
-2962 AAATTIDVDTDILGT
+2962 AATTINLDTDILGT

-2982 QGTTL
+2982 RGTTL
-2987 YQFNLDQRQ
+2987 YKFDLDQRQ
-2996 YVFFDGLQGNANWIL
+2996 YVYFDGLQGNANWIL
-3011 YSANGQQV
+3011 YSANGQKV
-3019 DSSTFSTDEEFWLDE
+3019 DSSTFSTDEEFWLDA

-3044 GAEEEYGL
+3044 GAEADYGL

-3080 DTYTFEGQAGQKLFF
+3080 DIYTFEGQAGQKLFF
-3095 DAFGGSAFRVKVLDD
+3095 DALGGSAFRVKVLDD
-3110 TGRQLYDASTSDSR
+3110 TGRQLYDSSTSDSR

-3130 QGLTLTKSAT
+3130 QGLTLTKTGT

-3149 ENTGDY
+3149 ENTGEY

-3160 DHLSAPILPLDTEV
+3160 DHSSAPVLPLETEV

-3179 NNGLGSAAYQF
+3179 NNGLGSVAYQF
-3190 RANKGERFYLDMG
+3190 RANKGERFYLDTG

-3217 GQQLQSGSLV
+3217 GQQLQTGSLV

-3232 DYEFTAQG
+3232 DYELTAPG

-3256 NYRLKLTESKYDLL
+3256 NYRLKLTAAKYDLL
-3270 SLTLGE
+3270 SLTYGDTVA
-3276 GAAGSIQNPGDR
+3276 GAIQNPGDR
-3288 DIYSFAGEA
+3288 DIYSFTGEA

-3316 GPDRTL
+3316 GPDQAL
-3322 LTSESIDGD
+3322 LTSQSIDSD

-3337 FQTGAYELVIRGDSN
+3337 FQTGAYELLIRGDSN

-3366 ATALP
+3366 ATALL
-3371 LDTTI
+3371 LDTTV
-3376 TGTLE
+3376 TGALE
-3381 AAQQANLYQISGYRG
+3381 AAQQAHLYKISGYRG

-3409 AHWTLYGT
+3409 AQWTLYGT

-3424 SANGTDGTLL
+3424 SVNGTDGILP
-3434 LDGVYTLAISGSSP
+3434 LDGAYTLAISGSNTAID
-3448 GLEYSLNL
+3448 YSLNL
-3456 TDTTPALQNTGLN
+3456 TDTTPPLQNTGLN
-3469 TIYTEGGS
+3469 TIYSGGGNGS
-3477 TEFTFTATAGTQII
+3477 TDFTFTATAGTQII

-3496 GFRSLNLAQLSNPDG
+3496 IFSTKSLARLSNPDG
-3511 SVVFRDYS
+3511 SVVFTDHN
-3519 TQEDT
+3519 TETDT

-3532 GTYSVELYN
+3532 GTYTIQLYN
-3541 VNAFG
+3541 IRGFG

-3553 VPASLDAAGINLL
+3553 VPASLDDSGINLI

-3579 SLKIVTIA
+3579 AAKILTIA
-3587 GRAGQKL
+3587 GRAGQRL
-3594 LFNGIQGNRITAS
+3594 LFNGIQGFRTAVS
-3607 LFSPMGTSLFAT
+3607 LFSPLGTSLFAT
-3619 DGAFGFSDQEPV
+3619 DGAFGFSDQGPI

-3641 VLHNTSGSEAD
+3641 ALYNTFGSDVD
-3652 YSFQVLDLSTAPE
+3652 YSFQILDLSTAPE

-3673 GILTDGREGAVYQ
+3673 GRLADGRDGAVYQ

-3695 YFDSVRSNGAAASLY
+3695 YFDSLRSNTSGLASSY
-3710 RWQLYNANHQVLFNE
+3710 RWQLYDANNQVLFNQ
-3725 EQRTDASVLIEEDG
+3725 EQRTDASVVIQEDG
-3739 PYYLYING
+3739 PYYLYIQG
-3747 QYATTPFDF
+3747 QNAPNPLDY

-3774 TGESQDNTDGSL
+3774 TGESQDNADGSL

-3805 SYSLRLWPNQDND
+3805 SFALRLWPNPDND
-3818 GPIITSTPVTQFG
+3818 GPIITSTPITQFG

-3836 YRYQLT
+3836 FRYQLT

-3880 AGSTTQF
+3880 AGSTAQF

-3987 IDQGLGDT
+3987 ISQGLGNT
-3995 AKIGVVLWN
+3995 AKIGVVLWD
-4004 TGGQILDMDLS
+4004 TSGRILDMDLS

-4028 TNNNGIADLREALE
+4028 NNNNGILDVREALE
-4042 TVSSGGFTDFTP
+4042 TVGPGGFTDFTP

-4203 YEETNPSSGAFVD
+4203 YEETNPSSGSFVD

-4242 PVFITEAP
+4242 PVFITDAP
-4250 TTPLQVGEEFIYR
+4250 TTPLQVGDEFIYR

-4298 ADQVGTFDVILRVR
+4298 ADQVGRFDVILRVR
-4312 DDQGGITLQTFELE
+4312 DDQGGITLQTFELV

-4384 LNWTPISSE
+4384 LNWTPVSSQ
-4393 LGNRTIQLKALDG
+4393 LGNRTVQLRALDG
-4406 QGGEATQTL
+4406 QGGEAIQTL

-4431 STPRERI
+4431 SSPRERI

-4480 TADQMGEHQVVLSV
+4480 TADQMGEHQIVLSV

-4507 LTVGN
+4507 LMVGN
-4512 QLSNAAPTIT
+4512 QLSNAAPEIT
-4522 STPNLVTNVEREYQ
+4522 STPNLVTNIEREYQ
-4536 YNLTGNDP
+4536 YNLTGTDP

-4555 GPEGA
+4555 GPEG
-4560 VIDPT
+4560 VVVDPT

-4578 GAHSLTVELSDAY
+4578 GAHTLIVELSDAY
-4591 GLTTQQTFEVQVN
+4591 GLSTQQTFEVQVN

-4620 AQDQAYSYQVIAKD
+4620 AQDQAYSYQVIAQD

-4644 GINPN
+4644 GINPA

-4658 LIQWTPEASQLGV
+4658 LIQWTPEASQLGM
-4671 HEVEV
+4671 HEIEV

-4730 GALSYQLL
+4730 GVLSYQLL
-4738 EGPAGISVDTQTGVL
+4738 EGPAGITVDAQTGVL
-4753 TWDAPV
+4753 AWDAPV

-4770 DVEGLGAAQGYT
+4770 DAEGLGAAQGYT

-4821 TYELDANAQALGVS
+4821 TYELDANAQALGVT
-4835 IDEYGRLSWT
+4835 IDAYGRISWT
-4845 PTVDQVGVYPITLT
+4845 PTADQVGLYPITLT

-4909 VGVNLLS
+4909 VGVDLLS

-4937 VVGEVTAIA
+4937 AVGDVTAIA

-4957 TETTFSVLD
+4957 TETIFSVLD
-4966 LTDVDAPEISLPD
+4966 LTDVDAPEINLPD
-4979 LSGQV
+4979 LGGQV

-5003 SLSMA
+5003 SLSVA

-5122 SLPKDETF
+5122 SLAKDETF
-5130 EQLGVRT
+5130 EPLGIRT
-5137 VGFEA
+5137 VGFED

-5153 QRQGFTFRPRED
+5153 QRQGFTFKPILNPE
-5165 SRFNLIAGPTS
+5165 IAKLLQQG
-5176 ARLFHPEFVAD
+5176 ARIPEQLQLLNPAFESD
-5187 DGVTSTLTVEDATL
+5187 NGVTSTLS
-5201 VRGAGTN
+5201 VRVSDTSQLIRRADGVYINPAGQ
-5208 EFFGVNG
+5208 V
-5215 EAYNPADG
+5215 YNPADSYFG
-5223 GFGSVYTLTT
+5223 GVYVLTT
-5233 REGIVYKIDGQSGDL
+5233 KEGIVYEIDGQSGDL
-5248 LSVTDTNGNTVTYT
+5248 LSATDTNGNTLTYT
-5262 DSAITSSTGQQVTF
+5262 DSAITSSTGQQVMF

-5283 ITTVTDPEGQQVTY
+5283 ITTVTDPLGNQVTY

-5310 REGNVT
+5310 RERNVT
-5316 QFKYDETQPHYLD
+5316 QFKYDDTQPHYLD
-5329 EVIDPLGR
+5329 EIIDPLNRTLARTEYNEQGQLDTILDVNGNSVEFSYDPANSLQTVKDALGNETSYEYDPRGNVVSAIDALGNISRFTYDDSNNVLTQTDPLGNTTSYTYDDRGNVTSRTTPTSEKTYYAYNQYGQLNRLVLPTGASLELDYDYRGNLLSVTDGEDNVAIAFTYNSRGQVLTETDTFGTAIYKYDLEGNRFESIDPDGSVTNMEYDPSGLLVKITEDDGNVSTFTYDKQGRQTQVNYSDGIYVNYGYTGAGAAWTTLEGPTFGRIERKFNDNGQIAGWITADGNEISYDYDALGRLSQETDPSGRITEYFYDAAGRLIRTRDVSTGAEVTREYDAVGRVIRQTDALGNTTTNAYHSGDGRLASVTDARGNTWSYSYNDNTATVTDPLGRKTVTNQSDYYVPTHTLYSNGSTSSAEYLFNNNLQEATDFITRYVDNGGNDRQLTYDELGRLATVTDLGDNITTYSYSKNNLTSIIGPTGTTRSYSYDSQENLSSIIYGDGTVKQFTYNSENRLSRVTLASGEYIDYEYDEAGRPVSQTSSSGEVISTVYTENGSAATVTNQNGTTTYLYDNNGGLSGIDAPNGSSIRYERDLLGRVIRLIEKASVEATEAVTQYTYDEVGNLKTVIDPLG
-5337 SGAKNEY
+5337 GETVMAY
-5344 DENGRLQKLINV
+5344 DAVNRLTLRELPNGVRTIYGYNDLDQIVNLTHLRTDGTVLASFSYERNGVGEPTKITREDGSYRLLGYDASLRLISENYHEADGKLI
-5356 YGQSV
+5356 
-5361 NITYDI
+5361 
-5367 NSSTQTVA
+5367 
-5375 DQLGYTTTYV
+5375 
-5385 YDERGNVTQEV
+5385 DEV
-5396 DSQGGITLRTY
+5396 
-5407 DEDNNML
+5407 
-5414 SETDADGVTAT
+5414 T
-5425 YTYDENRNLLT
+5425 YTYDVAGNRTAVQSNAGRDEYSYGSGFQLT
-5436 VEDEAGQITRMA
+5436 GIQGSGGSE
-5448 YDSRGRTTQ
+5448 
-5457 IVSPTG
+5457 
-5463 LTVNAT
+5463 
-5469 YDSRGNLIESVGT
+5469 
-5482 DGLTSTYSYNAYGQL
+5482 TYSH
-5497 RFQTSPDGQ
+5497 
-5506 VTEYDYDRYGNPTKM
+5506 
-5521 VDSRG
+5521 DS
-5526 NVVNSAYDQN
+5526 N
-5536 GRLNE
+5536 GRLTEINRDGE
-5541 STSTFE
+5541 V
-5547 LNGQTYNLGLSY
+5547 LDLDHDV
-5559 TYDSEGRV
+5559 YDRLQQVEN
-5567 TQSQNSRGHTQSST
+5567 Q
-5581 FDDLGRITSMTDFL
+5581 ITGD
-5595 GNVTTYRH
+5595 
-5603 DIQTADLGTLLGVGT
+5603 
-5618 DNRSVIT
+5618 
-5625 RVDSIT
+5625 
-5631 MPDNT
+5631 
-5636 PADSSDNPVVIRK
+5636 
-5649 YDQAN
+5649 
-5654 RLIAEIGP
+5654 
-5662 TGLETR
+5662 
-5668 YIYDSLGR
+5668 
-5676 LIETVLPDE
+5676 
-5685 TPDNWNDNPRL
+5685 
-5696 YREFTAAGRLSGQ
+5696 
-5709 TDVFGNWE
+5709 
-5717 RYTYNE
+5717 
-5723 LGQLTVTQDVL
+5723 
-5734 NNLTSYTYTQGGQ
+5734 
-5747 IASITD
+5747 
-5753 PRNRTTQYLYDAK
+5753 TTQYLYDGEGRRIGETGGATELRYLI
-5766 ARLEEVQYFDDSRY
+5766 APSMGAGLDVQDLIVDEQGNLLSNHVYVGATPLLRLDAEGNPIYYLTDAMGSV
-5780 QWTYDDLGRVKTE
+5780 V
-5793 TNELNQT
+5793 ELADNAGQT
-5800 TTYEYDD
+5800 VAEYDYD
-5807 FSQVSAVINAL
+5807 GFGNVRTSTGIDPLADVLGGDYRFQSQWLESETGLHYFRARDYDSQTGRFISRDPVDIIALEPESFNPYQFVYNNPYLYSDPTGEITINDQNAA
-5818 NERVEFEYDHRRNLV
+5818 RVVEDILRGLQQEFRQELTDKVVDEAKGVVTNIL
-5833 QVMDGLNQST
+5833 QST
-5843 RYQYDE
+5843 FKKLLPFEAAGTLNKIQ
-5849 YDNHVTTTFHNG
+5849 G
-5861 DTVTRGYD
+5861 STRGGLPGIPSWEGILIENTICSFLDYGNYPDHTWKDVNVSQSGEPGDDGYKCGQTPPLDYTDSKPD
-5869 FYNRLTSVTDE
+5869 FIIKRGGPSSTDK
-5880 RQFTTHYR
+5880 RPKAYLIGDAKKSASSIKSNQGKAGNQFR
-5888 YDNLSQLTEIEQPN
+5888 AI
-5902 QAKTQY
+5902 
-5908 TYDNLGRLTAM
+5908 
-5919 QDANQNTT
+5919 
-5927 QFEYDAFSRVIADIL
+5927 
-5942 PMGQRNQSVYNKYGQ
+5942 
-5957 MVAATDFNGDTISY
+5957 ISY
-5971 AYDQYGRLDR
+5971 ADR
-5981 KTFSDTRVSPV
+5981 K
-5992 SYTYDSVTSQLITV
+5992 
-6006 TDDRGV
+6006 
-6012 TSYDYDE
+6012 
-6019 RDRLSQITQ
+6019 
-6028 PDTQFVR
+6028 
-6035 YDYDVLSNIT
+6035 N
-6045 SLTTNAGTTTYGY
+6045 
-6058 DALNRLDTVLDG
+6058 
-6070 TRLLADYDYDAAGNH
+6070 
-6085 IRTTFANQSVETRGY
+6085 
-6100 DSRNRLTSVTAKNV
+6100 
-6114 VGTVFSSF
+6114 
-6122 TYELDAAGNRIK
+6122 
-6134 MTEHDGRVVEYQ
+6134 
-6146 YDDLNRLTQES
+6146 
-6157 ITDARLGDRTFD
+6157 
-6169 YVYDLAGNRLSKADS
+6169 
-6184 VEGLTSYAYDR
+6184 
-6195 NNRLTQ
+6195 
-6201 TVLGD
+6201 
-6206 QITQFNYDSNG
+6206 
-6217 SMVRRSD
+6217 
-6224 GTTTT
+6224 
-6229 DYDWINDGENRL
+6229 
-6241 IGVTISNGT
+6241 
-6250 TQSETQYTYDAFG
+6250 
-6263 ERVTTIVDGVRT
+6263 
-6275 NYLSAPIWNLPEV
+6275 
-6288 LMEYD
+6288 
-6293 KSGQITADYT
+6293 
-6303 HGMGTLRSRRDNREV
+6303 
-6318 FHHTDGLGST
+6318 
-6328 RALTDVVGL
+6328 
-6337 VTDRYTYDAYG
+6337 
-6348 SLLEHQG
+6348 EHQFIPVA
-6355 TFGNSFQFAGE
+6355 TYITIF
-6366 QRDSSTNLD
+6366 DSQKNEKKLKE
-6375 YLRARYYDASLGQF
+6375 RA
-6389 ISADPFAGSLTD
+6389 
-6401 PMSLHNYQ
+6401 N
-6409 YAHANPVRYT
+6409 
-6419 DPSGYVTWSEVGA
+6419 
-6432 AITLTAKLALTTSV
+6432 K
-6446 RVGAYYILGGA
+6446 
-6457 IQGRN
+6457 
-6462 VLQMFGDFGAGFAN
+6462 
-6476 GISGGMITE
+6476 
-6485 TYEAWTGQPIQPK
+6485 
-6498 DGFLTNLGLVAGTS
+6498 
-6512 ASILAGTQ
+6512 
-6520 FATWATTAVGTLKWV
+6520 
-6535 GIVGGAT
+6535 
-6542 DLGFDLYGAATAT
+6542 
-6555 QKSYN
+6555 
-6560 AAQDGWQW
+6560 
-6568 EDNLNLLGYVPF
+6568 
-6580 VLKGVSRVIAGA
+6580 KGVYLFVVS
-6592 KAVKNS
+6592 
-6598 KFDTPDTS
+6598 FF
-6606 LKNLEDT
+6606 
-6613 QVRAGNTLPE
+6613 PE
-6623 GRKSPLQGS
+6623 R
-6632 GGCFTA
+6632 
-6638 GTEILTTEGIKS
+6638 
-6650 IEDIQVGD
+6650 
-6658 WVIADDPTTP
+6658 
-6668 GETEK
+6668 
-6673 RQVLSAYE
+6673 
-6681 REAKSLIDI
+6681 
-6690 YVDGE
+6690 
-6695 VISATEEHPV
+6695 
-6705 WVVGKGWVEP
+6705 
-6715 KDLQVG
+6715 
-6721 DLLQQEDG
+6721 
-6729 RAVDVERVEKREGDF
+6729 
-6744 KVYNFRVEGI
+6744 
-6754 PTYFVS
+6754 
-6760 ELGIL
+6760 
-6765 VHNNTTNCPD
+6765 
-6775 DDMWDALDEFDR
+6775 
-6787 SYEPSEELIGIANG
+6787 
-6801 HSWRDHHLEF
+6801 
-6811 PDLNTPEE
+6811 
-6819 FARHLQDVQKS
+6819 
-6830 PIKKVLLDDN
+6830 
-6840 NVPRG
+6840 
-6845 TAYLDENSGT
+6845 
-6855 ILITHPSGPDGGTA
+6855 
-6869 FRPAAKK
+6869 
-6876 LDPREVFD
+6876 
-6884 NL
+6884 